1 MIKARYILTL
11 FAMLLSM
18 VARGQDFNPD
28 SPPEPGARYKLTL
41 KAQPAEAATVS
52 GGGLYV
58 VNANVSVK
66 AVAKSSNWRF
76 INWTDAEGKVVS
88 TSNSFTHRKLNSAE
102 TLTANYEYQKTSL
115 LTIAYDPSSIK
126 TSEVKEYA
134 VGVPYYTQASTYS
147 DYTFVNWTTSDG
159 TVISTNRTVS
169 YTVTENDETIT
180 AHYRYTP
187 GSPAEP
193 NETKPKHKVFFRCDP
208 AGLTGFNKTSGFSVS
223 EGSPYSVTVYSVSDY
238 EFKGWT
244 WEGETKVLET
254 SYTWNVNMGTRDA
267 HLVAHFE
274 FKPSSPSEPSTDTKQ
289 RHSLYATTTSMYRGE
304 TTLLPVYMQNT
315 GNVKTLSFKLHLP
328 KNLSVDV
335 ANIQKTLRTDAYT
348 VQAAQ
353 EDSVLSV
360 SLEGGTQI
368 VEHDGVVVRIPVSA
382 QDALKDG
389 IYTVKFS
396 DITGTT
402 LEDAAINF
410 TSRSGRLV
418 VSTPEEGDLQAKFS
432 VETYMNRAQLTN
444 LSSENAKTFEWNFG
458 DGSTSTERNPMHIYA
473 EAGTYTVRLT
483 ARGIVKT
490 VTAEQQI
497 IINPANTWSASGDY
511 RLDPTVNS
519 ARAFKSMHEMFE
531 LLSQCKPEGTINVKT
546 GGKEVFSVNLLTA
559 DSLALLSTL
568 TEKLG
573 TTGVVMAFK
582 NEAQKPVTLQ
592 FNTAANSADMQK
604 VTDFFRHIS
613 LENVQVT
620 LNGAAINIGEIGR
633 YSEQT
638 ICSGTSTQPEAFTAI
653 SSSEKVKV
661 KWTASVAEGCTVRG
675 YQLTGTDDLPAM
687 TLTNEGSKTD
697 LVTYH
702 VSVELNGVVALAYIY
717 KVYVKPLLKSLAL
730 SSPSNNAV
738 LEYGQVT
745 LSCSNLG
752 QDAVGYTFHYRR
764 TDAEATEDG
773 EAEEW
778 KEVKTTSP
786 STTFVP
792 VEGASY
798 EWYATAHGE
807 CYEKVDSEHRTFS
820 ISKRSDLTV
829 ESVTVPAEV
838 KANTTF
844 QITAVVRNIGKGAT
858 RSSAWTDMLYEERA
872 DGKQYYG
879 IKGIAHRGVLQP
891 GESYTVTFTVTSP
904 GASVSGFRYM
914 VETDVYAE
922 ETESDE
928 SNNSKFT
935 DPIAIVNRYIDAAD
949 YEALKAIYAATN
961 GGAWTS
967 KTWRIGSN
975 AVTST
980 RWPGV
985 TFDEEGH
992 VLAIDLQDN
1001 NLSGSLPT
1009 EGMQMKSLRTLN
1021 LRRNNL
1027 RGDVAAFCKLLP
1039 ALETLNLGY
1048 NLFTEIKEALPTHI
1062 TSLNLQNQ
1070 REGYSLST
1078 FTLQEWAMGDK
1089 LADIQLGSLIA
1100 YDHKNQNFEAH
1111 PSLSIYTTDNNSYVG
1126 EMRYEDGAYR
1136 YYLSGTYTYASGTE
1150 FCIRSNGGVAQN
1162 NRLRAKL
1169 TWTKGDVNADA
1180 SVDVL
1185 DAQQTLNYIM
1195 GTQNGNFNYP
1205 AADTYEGSGIN
1216 VQDVVATINIF
1227 IGSNDNADR
1236 KTVMAAQRR
1245 WTESLGDG
1253 ASAANV
1259 LSVEDGALWLNA
1271 SDQVA
1276 ALDIT
1281 LAGVKANDVKL
1292 ALSKQRYQLVT
1303 HNTANGVRVV
1313 IISTTGDIISG
1324 RTKLLQLAKPARVD
1338 QTMAAD
1344 IDAQPVGIAF
1354 EGQATGIDAVTT
1366 DAKSRE
1372 DVYSIDG
1379 RKLNGVE
1386 REGIYI
1392 VNGKKKAINRHQL
1405 K

>member
-1 MIKARYILTL
+1 
-11 FAMLLSM
+11 MLLSM

-41 KAQPAEAATVS
+41 KAKPAEAATVS
-52 GGGLYV
+52 GGGLYA

-76 INWTDAEGKVVS
+76 RNWTDAEGKVVS
-88 TSNSFTHRKLNSAE
+88 TNSSFTHRKLNSAE
-102 TLTANYEYQKTSL
+102 TLTANYEYQKTSR

-134 VGVPYYTQASTYS
+134 VGVTYSFTASTYT

-169 YTVTENDETIT
+169 YTVTVNDETIT

-193 NETKPKHKVFFRCDP
+193 NETKPKHKVYFKCDP
-208 AGLTGFNKTSGFSVS
+208 AGLTGFYQSNGFSVS
-223 EGSPYSVTVYSVSDY
+223 EGNTFRVEVYSVSDY

-244 WEGETKVLET
+244 REGSSEIIGQYRTFNGT
-254 SYTWNVNMGTRDA
+254 MGKEDV

-304 TTLLPVYMQNT
+304 TTLLPIYMQNT

-328 KNLSVDV
+328 KNLKVDV
-335 ANIQKTLRTDAYT
+335 AGIQKTLRTEAYT
-348 VQAAQ
+348 VQAAL

-382 QDALKDG
+382 QEALKDSV
-389 IYTVKFS
+389 YTVKFS
-396 DITGTT
+396 DISGTT
-402 LEDAAINF
+402 TADAAISF

-458 DGSTSTERNPMHIYA
+458 DGTTSTERNPMHIYA

-531 LLSQCKPEGTINVKT
+531 LLSQCKPEGTINVKP
-546 GGKEVFSVNLLTA
+546 GGKEAFEANLQTA

-573 TTGVVMAFK
+573 TTGVVMAFR
-582 NEAQKPVTLQ
+582 NEAEKPVTLQ

-604 VTDFFRHIS
+604 VTDYFRHIT
-613 LENVQVT
+613 LENVVVT
-620 LNGAAINIGEIGR
+620 LNGAAINIGEIDR
-633 YSEQT
+633 FSEQT
-638 ICSGTSTQPEAFTAI
+638 ICSGTSMQPEAFTAI
-653 SSSEKVKV
+653 SSSEAVQV

-675 YQLTGTDDLPAM
+675 YQLTGTGNLPAM

-702 VSVELNGVVALAYIY
+702 VSVELNGVVMYTYIY
-717 KVYVKPLLKSLAL
+717 KVHVKPLLKSLAL
-730 SSPSNNAV
+730 SSPSDNAV

-752 QDAVGYTFHYRR
+752 QAAVGYTFHYRR
-764 TDAEATEDG
+764 TDAEAES
-773 EAEEW
+773 AEEW

-786 STTFVP
+786 STAFVP

-807 CYEKVDSEHRTFS
+807 CNETVESAHRTFS
-820 ISKRSDLTV
+820 IRKRADLTV
-829 ESVTVPAEV
+829 VSVTAPAEV

-844 QITAVVRNIGKGAT
+844 QVTAVVRNIGKGAT
-858 RSSAWTDMLYEERA
+858 RSSAWQDIICEEQANGSYRE
-872 DGKQYYG
+872 
-879 IKGIAHRGVLQP
+879 IKRISHNGVLQP
-891 GESYTVTFTVTSP
+891 GDSYTVTFTVTSP
-904 GASVSGFRYM
+904 DATLSEVRYL
-914 VETDVYAE
+914 VETDSWYQ
-922 ETESDE
+922 ETESNE
-928 SNNSKFT
+928 SNNMNIS
-935 DPIAIVNRYIDAAD
+935 DPVSIIKRYIDAAD
-949 YEALKAIYAATN
+949 YEALKVLYQATN

-980 RWPGV
+980 GWPGV

-992 VLAIDLQDN
+992 VLAIDLQNN
-1001 NLSGSLPT
+1001 NLRGSLPT
-1009 EGMQMKSLRTLN
+1009 EGMEMKSLRTLN
-1021 LRRNNL
+1021 LSGNSLN
-1027 RGDVAAFCKLLP
+1027 GDVAAFCKLLP

-1048 NLFTEIKEALPTHI
+1048 NLFTELSGVLPAHI

-1089 LADIQLGSLIA
+1089 QADVQLGTLIA
-1100 YDHKNQNFEAH
+1100 YDHQNQNFEGH
-1111 PSLSIYTTDNNSYVG
+1111 PALRIYTTDNNSYVG
-1126 EMRYEDGAYR
+1126 EMRYADGAYR
-1136 YYLSGTYTYASGTE
+1136 YYLSGTYNYASGTE

-1180 SVDVL
+1180 AVDVL

-1205 AADTYEGSGIN
+1205 AADTYQGGGIN

-1227 IGSNDNADR
+1227 IGSNDNADQ
-1236 KTVMAAQRR
+1236 KSLMAAQRR
-1245 WTESLGDG
+1245 WTESLGED
-1253 ASAANV
+1253 ASTANV
-1259 LSVEDGALWLNA
+1259 LSVEDGALWIDA

-1292 ALSKQRYQLVT
+1292 AMSKQRYQLVT

-1324 RTKLLQLAKPARVD
+1324 RTKLLRLAKAARVD
-1338 QTMAAD
+1338 QAMAAD
-1344 IDAQPVGIAF
+1344 IDAQPVGVAF
-1354 EGQATGIDAVTT
+1354 EGQTTDIDAVTA
-1366 DAKSRE
+1366 DAVSRK
-1372 DVYSIDG
+1372 DVYTIDG
-1379 RKLNGVE
+1379 RKLNGVA
-1386 REGIYI
+1386 REGVYI

>member
-1 MIKARYILTL
+1 
-11 FAMLLSM
+11 MLLSM

-41 KAQPAEAATVS
+41 IAKPAEAATVS
-52 GGGLYV
+52 GGGLYA

-76 INWTDAEGKVVS
+76 KNWTDADGKVVS
-88 TSNSFTHRKLNSAE
+88 TSSTFTHRKLNSAE
-102 TLTANYEYQKTSL
+102 TLTANYEYQKTSR
-115 LTIAYDPSSIK
+115 LTIAYDPSSIRA
-126 TSEVKEYA
+126 SEVKEYV
-134 VGVPYYTQASTYS
+134 VGVTYSYTASTYS

-159 TVISTNRTVS
+159 TVISTERTVS

-180 AHYRYTP
+180 AHYRFTP

-193 NETKPKHKVFFRCDP
+193 NETKPKHKVYFRCDP
-208 AGLTGFNKTSGFSVS
+208 AGLAGFNKTSGFSVS
-223 EGSPYSVTVYSVSDY
+223 EGSPYSVTVYSVNDY

-244 WEGETKVLET
+244 WEGETKILET
-254 SYTWNVNMGTRDA
+254 SHTWNVNMGTRDA
-267 HLVAHFE
+267 YLVAHFE

-304 TTLLPVYMQNT
+304 TTLLPIYMQNT

-328 KNLSVDV
+328 KNLTVDV
-335 ANIQKTLRTDAYT
+335 AGIQKTLRTDAYT

-382 QDALKDG
+382 QEALKDSV
-389 IYTVKFS
+389 YTVKFS
-396 DITGTT
+396 DIAGTT
-402 LEDAAINF
+402 TADAAINF

-432 VETYMNRAQLTN
+432 VETYMNRAQFTN

-458 DGSTSTERNPMHIYA
+458 DGTTSTERNPMHSYA

-519 ARAFKSMHEMFE
+519 ARAFKSMHEMLS

-546 GGKEVFSVNLLTA
+546 GGKEAFDANLQST

-573 TTGVVMAFK
+573 KAGVVMAFK
-582 NEAQKPVTLQ
+582 NEAQNPVTLR
-592 FNTAANSADMQK
+592 FNVAANSIDLQK
-604 VTDFFRHIS
+604 ATDFFRHIS
-613 LENVQVT
+613 LENVVVT

-633 YSEQT
+633 FSEQT
-638 ICSGTSTQPEAFTAI
+638 ICSGTSTQPEAFTDI

-675 YQLTGTDDLPAM
+675 YQLTGTGNLPAM

-702 VSVELNGVVALAYIY
+702 VSVELNGVAMYTYIY
-717 KVYVKPLLKSLAL
+717 KVYVKPLLKSLTL
-730 SSPSNNAV
+730 NSPSDNAT

-752 QDAVGYTFHYRR
+752 QAAVGYTFHYRR
-764 TDAEATEDG
+764 TDAEAES
-773 EAEEW
+773 AEEW

-786 STTFVP
+786 STAFVP

-807 CYEKVDSEHRTFS
+807 CNETVESAHRTFS
-820 ISKRSDLTV
+820 IRKRSDLTV
-829 ESVTVPAEV
+829 VSVTAPAEV

-858 RSSAWTDMLYEERA
+858 RSSNWQDIICEEQANGSYRE
-872 DGKQYYG
+872 
-879 IKGIAHRGVLQP
+879 IKRISHNGVLQP
-891 GESYTVTFTVTSP
+891 GDSYTVTFTVTSP
-904 GASVSGFRYM
+904 DATLSEVRYL
-914 VETDVYAE
+914 VETDSWYQ
-922 ETESDE
+922 ETESNE
-928 SNNSKFT
+928 SNNMNIS
-935 DPIAIVNRYIDAAD
+935 DPVSIIKRYIDAAD
-949 YEALKAIYAATN
+949 YEALKVLYQATN
-961 GGAWTS
+961 GGAWTN

-980 RWPGV
+980 GWPGV

-992 VLAIDLQDN
+992 VLAIDLQNN
-1001 NLSGSLPT
+1001 NLRGTLPT
-1009 EGMQMKSLRTLN
+1009 EGMEMKSLRTLN
-1021 LRRNNL
+1021 LSGNSLN
-1027 RGDVAAFCKLLP
+1027 GDVAAFCKLLP

-1048 NLFTEIKEALPTHI
+1048 NLFTELSGVLPAHI
-1062 TSLNLQNQ
+1062 TSLNLQSQ

-1089 LADIQLGSLIA
+1089 HADIQLGTLIA

-1111 PSLSIYTTDNNSYVG
+1111 PTLRIYTTANNSYVG
-1126 EMRYEDGAYR
+1126 EMRYTDGAYR
-1136 YYLSGTYTYASGTE
+1136 YYLSGTYNYASGTE
-1150 FCIRSNGGVAQN
+1150 FCIRSYEGVAQN

-1169 TWTKGDVNADA
+1169 TWIKGDVNADA

-1205 AADTYEGSGIN
+1205 AADTYEGGGIN

-1227 IGSNDNADR
+1227 IGSNDNADQ
-1236 KTVMAAQRR
+1236 KSLMAAQRR
-1245 WTESLGDG
+1245 WTESMGEE
-1253 ASAANV
+1253 ASTANV
-1259 LSVEDGALWLNA
+1259 LSVEDGALWLDA
-1271 SDQVA
+1271 TDQVA

-1281 LAGVKANDVKL
+1281 LAGVRANDVKL
-1292 ALSKQRYQLVT
+1292 AMSKQRYQLLT
-1303 HNTANGVRVV
+1303 HDTANGVRVV
-1313 IISTTGDIISG
+1313 IISTTGDIICG
-1324 RTKLLQLAKPARVD
+1324 RTKLLRLAKPARVY
-1338 QTMAAD
+1338 QAMAAD
-1344 IDAQPVGIAF
+1344 IDAQPVGVAF
-1354 EGQATGIDAVTT
+1354 EGQTTDIDAITT
-1366 DAKSRE
+1366 DVDSRE
-1372 DVYSIDG
+1372 AVYSLDG
-1379 RKLNGVE
+1379 RKLNGVA
-1386 REGIYI
+1386 REGVYI
-1392 VNGKKKAINRHQL
+1392 VNGKKKAINRHQ
-1405 K
+1405 

>member
-1 MIKARYILTL
+1 
-11 FAMLLSM
+11 MLLSM

-41 KAQPAEAATVS
+41 KALPAEAATVS

-76 INWTDAEGKVVS
+76 KNWTDAEGKEVS
-88 TSNSFTHRKLNSAE
+88 TSSSFTHRKLNSAE
-102 TLTANYEYQKTSL
+102 TLTANYEYQKTSR

-134 VGVPYYTQASTYS
+134 VGLTYPYTASTYS

-159 TVISTNRTVS
+159 TVISTNREVR
-169 YTVTENDETIT
+169 YIFTENDETIT
-180 AHYRYTP
+180 AHYCYTP

-193 NETKPKHKVFFRCDP
+193 NETKPKHKVFFKCDP
-208 AGLTGFNKTSGFSVS
+208 AGLVGFNQNNGFSVY
-223 EGSPYSVTVYSVSDY
+223 EGKTFSVTVYDAGSY
-238 EFKGWT
+238 EFKGWSR
-244 WEGETKVLET
+244 EGSSEIIGQYRTFSGT
-254 SYTWNVNMGTRDA
+254 MGKEDVY
-267 HLVAHFE
+267 LVAHFE

-335 ANIQKTLRTDAYT
+335 AKIQKTLRTDAYT

-382 QDALKDG
+382 QEALKDSV
-389 IYTVKFS
+389 YTVKFS

-402 LEDAAINF
+402 LEDADINF

-531 LLSQCKPEGTINVKT
+531 LLSQCKPEGTINVKP
-546 GGKEVFSVNLLTA
+546 GGKEVFSVNLQTA

-582 NEAQKPVTLQ
+582 NEAAKPVTLQ
-592 FNTAANSADMQK
+592 FNAAANSADLQK
-604 VTDFFRHIS
+604 VTAFFSHIS
-613 LENVQVT
+613 LENIVVT

-633 YSEQT
+633 FSEQT

-653 SSSEKVKV
+653 SSSEAVKV

-675 YQLTGTDDLPAM
+675 YQLTGTGDLPDM

-730 SSPSNNAV
+730 SSPSNNAT

-752 QDAVGYTFHYRR
+752 QAAVGYTFHYRR
-764 TDAEATEDG
+764 TDVQATEDG

-786 STTFVP
+786 STAFVP

-844 QITAVVRNIGKGAT
+844 QITAVVCNIGKGAT
-858 RSSAWTDMLYEERA
+858 RSSAWTDALYEKRP
-872 DGKQYYG
+872 DGAVRVGTQ
-879 IKGIAHRGVLQP
+879 AHYGVLQP
-891 GESYTVTFTVTSP
+891 DASYTVTFNVTSP
-904 GASVSGFRYM
+904 DASQSEVSYF
-914 VETDVYAE
+914 VETDLYRE

-935 DPIAIVNRYIDAAD
+935 DQIAIINRYIDAAD
-949 YEALKAIYAATN
+949 YEALKVLYQATN

-980 RWPGV
+980 GWPGV

-992 VLAIDLQDN
+992 VLAIDLQIN
-1001 NLSGSLPT
+1001 NLTGTLPT
-1009 EGMQMKSLRTLN
+1009 EGMEMKSLRTLN
-1021 LRRNNL
+1021 LSGNSLN
-1027 RGDVAAFCKLLP
+1027 GDMAAFCKLLP

-1048 NLFTEIKEALPTHI
+1048 NLFTELKEALPTHI

-1070 REGYSLST
+1070 RERYSLST

-1089 LADIQLGSLIA
+1089 LADIKLGSLIA
-1100 YDHKNQNFEAH
+1100 YDHQNQNFEAH
-1111 PSLSIYTTDNNSYVG
+1111 PSLSIYTADNNSYVG
-1126 EMRYEDGAYR
+1126 EMRYSDGAYR
-1136 YYLSGTYTYASGTE
+1136 YYLSGTYNYASGTE
-1150 FCIRSNGGVAQN
+1150 FCIRSYEGVAQN

-1245 WTESLGDG
+1245 WTESLGEE

-1366 DAKSRE
+1366 DAESRE

>member
-1 MIKARYILTL
+1 
-11 FAMLLSM
+11 MLLSM

-76 INWTDAEGKVVS
+76 INWTDAEGKVVNTNS
-88 TSNSFTHRKLNSAE
+88 SFTHRKLNSNE
-102 TLTANYEYQKTSL
+102 TLTANYEYQKTSR
-115 LTIAYDPSSIK
+115 LTIAYDPSSIR

-134 VGVPYYTQASTYS
+134 VGVTYSYTASTYS

-180 AHYRYTP
+180 AHYRFTP

-193 NETKPKHKVFFRCDP
+193 NETKPKHKVYFKCDP
-208 AGLTGFNKTSGFSVS
+208 AGLVGFNQTNGFSVS
-223 EGSPYSVTVYSVSDY
+223 EGNTFGVTVYSVSDY

-244 WEGETKVLET
+244 HEGSSEIIGQYRTYSGT
-254 SYTWNVNMGTRDA
+254 MGKEDV

-304 TTLLPVYMQNT
+304 TTLLPIYMQNT

-328 KNLSVDV
+328 KNLTVDV

-348 VQAAQ
+348 VQAVQ

-368 VEHDGVVVRIPVSA
+368 MEHDGVVVRIPVSA
-382 QDALKDG
+382 QEALKDSV
-389 IYTVKFS
+389 YTVRFS
-396 DITGTT
+396 DIAGTT
-402 LEDAAINF
+402 TADAVINF

-432 VETYMNRAQLTN
+432 VETYMNRAQFTN

-458 DGSTSTERNPMHIYA
+458 DGSTSTERDPMHSYA

-497 IINPANTWSASGDY
+497 IINPANTWTASGDY

-519 ARAFKSMHEMFE
+519 ARAFKSMHEMLE
-531 LLSQCKPEGTINVKT
+531 LLSLCKPEGTINVKT
-546 GGKEVFSVNLLTA
+546 GGKEVFEADLQTA

-573 TTGVVMAFK
+573 TMGVVMAFK

-592 FNTAANSADMQK
+592 FNTAANSLDMQK
-604 VTDFFRHIS
+604 VTDYFRHIT
-613 LENVQVT
+613 LENVVVT
-620 LNGAAINIGEIGR
+620 LNGATINIGEIGR

-638 ICSGTSTQPEAFTAI
+638 ICSGTSTQPEAFAAI
-653 SSSEKVKV
+653 SSSEAVKV
-661 KWTASVAEGCTVRG
+661 SWTASVAEGCTVRG
-675 YQLTGTDDLPAM
+675 YQLIGTGNLPAM

-702 VSVELNGVVALAYIY
+702 VNVELNGVAMYTYIY
-717 KVYVKPLLKSLAL
+717 KVYVKPLLKSLTL
-730 SSPSNNAV
+730 SSPSDKAT

-745 LSCSNLG
+745 LNCSNLG
-752 QDAVGYTFHYRR
+752 QAAVGYTFHYRR
-764 TDAEATEDG
+764 TDAEAES
-773 EAEEW
+773 AEEW

-786 STTFVP
+786 STAFVP

-807 CYEKVDSEHRTFS
+807 CSETVDSEHRTFS
-820 ISKRSDLTV
+820 IRKRSDLTV
-829 ESVTVPAEV
+829 ESVTAPVEV
-838 KANTTF
+838 KANTQF
-844 QITAVVRNIGKGAT
+844 EVKAVVRNIGKGAT
-858 RSSAWTDMLYEERA
+858 RSSAWTDALYEVRPSGA
-872 DGKQYYG
+872 VRVGTQ
-879 IKGIAHRGVLQP
+879 AHYSVLQP
-891 GESYTVTFTVTSP
+891 GDSYTVTFTVTSP
-904 GASVSGFRYM
+904 DASQSEVSYY
-914 VETDVYAE
+914 VETDTYRE

-928 SNNSKFT
+928 SNNIKST
-935 DPIAIVNRYIDAAD
+935 DPIALINRYIDAAD
-949 YEALKAIYAATN
+949 YEALKVLYQATN
-961 GGAWTS
+961 GGAWTN

-980 RWPGV
+980 GWPGV

-992 VLAIDLQDN
+992 VLAIELQNN
-1001 NLSGSLPT
+1001 NLRGNLPT
-1009 EGMQMKSLRTLN
+1009 EGMEMKSLRTLN
-1021 LRRNNL
+1021 LSGNSLN
-1027 RGDVAAFCKLLP
+1027 GDVAAFCKLLP

-1048 NLFTEIKEALPTHI
+1048 NLFTELTGVLPAHI

-1078 FTLQEWAMGDK
+1078 FTQQEWAMGDK

-1100 YDHKNQNFEAH
+1100 YDHQNQNFEAH
-1111 PSLSIYTTDNNSYVG
+1111 PTLRIYTTDNNSYVG
-1126 EMRYEDGAYR
+1126 EMIYSDGAYR
-1136 YYLSGTYTYASGTE
+1136 YSLSGTYNYASGTE
-1150 FCIRSNGGVAQN
+1150 FCIRSFGGVAQN

-1205 AADTYEGSGIN
+1205 AADTYEGGGIN

-1236 KTVMAAQRR
+1236 KSLMAAQRR
-1245 WTESLGDG
+1245 WTESMGEG
-1253 ASAANV
+1253 ASTHNV
-1259 LSVEDGALWLNA
+1259 LSVEDGALWLDA

-1281 LAGVKANDVKL
+1281 LAGVRANDVKL
-1292 ALSKQRYQLVT
+1292 AMSKQRYQLVT

-1324 RTKLLQLAKPARVD
+1324 RTKLLRLAKPARVE
-1338 QTMAAD
+1338 QAMAAD
-1344 IDAQPVGIAF
+1344 IDAQPVGVAF
-1354 EGQATGIDAVTT
+1354 EGQTTDIDAITT
-1366 DAKSRE
+1366 DSDSR
-1372 DVYSIDG
+1372 DAVYSIDG
-1379 RKLNGVE
+1379 RKLNGVAG
-1386 REGIYI
+1386 EGIYI

>member
-1 MIKARYILTL
+1 MIKSRYILTL

-28 SPPEPGARYKLTL
+28 SPPEPGARYKLTV

-66 AVAKSSNWRF
+66 AVAKSANWRF
-76 INWTDAEGKVVS
+76 KNWTNAEGEVVS
-88 TSNSFTHRKLNSAE
+88 TSSSFTHRKLNSAE

-134 VGVPYYTQASTYS
+134 VGVTYSYTASTYT

-159 TVISTNRTVS
+159 TVISTNRAVS

-244 WEGETKVLET
+244 WEGETKILET

-304 TTLLPVYMQNT
+304 TTLLPIYMQNT

-328 KNLSVDV
+328 KNLTVDV

-348 VQAAQ
+348 VQAVQ

-368 VEHDGVVVRIPVSA
+368 MEHDGVVVRIPVIA
-382 QDALKDG
+382 QDALKDSV
-389 IYTVKFS
+389 YTVKFS

-402 LEDAAINF
+402 TADAVINF

-432 VETYMNRAQLTN
+432 VETYMNRAQFTN

-458 DGSTSTERNPMHIYA
+458 DGSTSTERNPMHSYA

-519 ARAFKSMHEMFE
+519 ARAFKSMHEMFD

-546 GGKEVFSVNLLTA
+546 GGKEAFSVNLQTA

-604 VTDFFRHIS
+604 VTDFFRQIT
-613 LENVQVT
+613 LENVVVT

-638 ICSGTSTQPEAFTAI
+638 ICSGTSTQPEAFAAI
-653 SSSEKVKV
+653 SSSEAVKV
-661 KWTASVAEGCTVRG
+661 SWTASVAEGCTVRG
-675 YQLTGTDDLPAM
+675 YQLIGTGNLPAM

-702 VSVELNGVVALAYIY
+702 VNVELNGVAMYTYIY
-717 KVYVKPLLKSLAL
+717 KVYVKPLLKNLTL
-730 SSPSNNAV
+730 SSPSDNVV

-752 QDAVGYTFHYRR
+752 QAAVGYTFHYRR
-764 TDAEATEDG
+764 TDAEAES
-773 EAEEW
+773 AEEW

-786 STTFVP
+786 STAFVP

-798 EWYATAHGE
+798 EWFATAHGE
-807 CYEKVDSEHRTFS
+807 CSETVDSEHRTFS
-820 ISKRSDLTV
+820 IRKRSDLTV
-829 ESVTVPAEV
+829 ESVTAPVEV
-838 KANTTF
+838 KANTQF
-844 QITAVVRNIGKGAT
+844 EVKAVVRNIGKGAT
-858 RSSAWTDMLYEERA
+858 RSSGWTDALYEKRPGGAVRVGERT
-872 DGKQYYG
+872 
-879 IKGIAHRGVLQP
+879 HNGVLQP
-891 GESYTVTFTVTSP
+891 NDSYTVTFNITSP
-904 GASVSGFRYM
+904 DATQSEVSYF
-914 VETDVYAE
+914 VQTDLYGS

-928 SNNSKFT
+928 SNNIMST
-935 DPIAIVNRYIDAAD
+935 DPIALINRYIDAAD

-961 GGAWTS
+961 GGAWTN

-980 RWPGV
+980 GWPGV

-992 VLAIDLQDN
+992 VLAIELQNN
-1001 NLSGSLPT
+1001 NLTGSLPT
-1009 EGMQMKSLRTLN
+1009 EGMEMKSLRTLN
-1021 LRRNNL
+1021 LSGNSL
-1027 RGDVAAFCKLLP
+1027 KGDVAAFCKLLP

-1048 NLFTEIKEALPTHI
+1048 NLFTELTGVLPAHI

-1078 FTLQEWAMGDK
+1078 FTQQEWAMGDK
-1089 LADIQLGSLIA
+1089 LADIKLGSLIA
-1100 YDHKNQNFEAH
+1100 YDHQNQNFEAH
-1111 PSLSIYTTDNNSYVG
+1111 PTLRIYTTDNNSYVG
-1126 EMRYEDGAYR
+1126 EMIYSDGAYR
-1136 YYLSGTYTYASGTE
+1136 YSLSGTYNYASGTE
-1150 FCIRSNGGVAQN
+1150 FCIRSSGGVAQN

-1205 AADTYEGSGIN
+1205 AADTYQGGGIN

-1236 KTVMAAQRR
+1236 KSLMAAQRR
-1245 WTESLGDG
+1245 WTDSMGEG
-1253 ASAANV
+1253 ASTHNV
-1259 LSVEDGALWLNA
+1259 LSVEDGALWLDA

-1281 LAGVKANDVKL
+1281 LAGVRANDVKL
-1292 ALSKQRYQLVT
+1292 AMSKQRYQLVT

-1324 RTKLLQLAKPARVD
+1324 RTKLLRLAKPTRVE
-1338 QTMAAD
+1338 QAMAAD
-1344 IDAQPVGIAF
+1344 IDAQPVGVAF
-1354 EGQATGIDAVTT
+1354 EGQTTDIDAITT
-1366 DAKSRE
+1366 DADSR
-1372 DVYSIDG
+1372 DAVYSIDG
-1379 RKLNGVE
+1379 RKLNGVAG
-1386 REGIYI
+1386 EGIYI

>member
-1 MIKARYILTL
+1 MIKSRYILTL

-28 SPPEPGARYKLTL
+28 SPPEPGARYKLTV

-52 GGGLYV
+52 GGGLYA

-66 AVAKSSNWRF
+66 AVAKSANWRF
-76 INWTDAEGKVVS
+76 KNWTNAEGEVVS
-88 TSNSFTHRKLNSAE
+88 TSSSFTHSKLNSAE
-102 TLTANYEYQKTSL
+102 TLTANYEYQKTSR
-115 LTIAYDPSSIK
+115 LTIAYDPSSIS

-134 VGVPYYTQASTYS
+134 VGVTFSTTASTYS

-396 DITGTT
+396 DISGTT

-546 GGKEVFSVNLLTA
+546 GGKEVFSVNLQTA

-582 NEAQKPVTLQ
+582 NETANPVTLQ
-592 FNTAANSADMQK
+592 FNAAANSADLQK

-613 LENVQVT
+613 LDNVVVT

-730 SSPSNNAV
+730 SSPSNNAT

-752 QDAVGYTFHYRR
+752 QAAVGYTFHYRR
-764 TDAEATEDG
+764 TDAEAEG
-773 EAEEW
+773 AAEW

-807 CYEKVDSEHRTFS
+807 CSEAVDSEHRTFS
-820 ISKRSDLTV
+820 IRKRSDLTV

-838 KANTTF
+838 KANTAF

-858 RSSAWTDMLYEERA
+858 RSSGWTDALYEKRPGGAVRVGERT
-872 DGKQYYG
+872 
-879 IKGIAHRGVLQP
+879 HNGVLQP
-891 GESYTVTFTVTSP
+891 NDSYTVTFNITSP
-904 GASVSGFRYM
+904 DATQNEVGYFVQ
-914 VETDVYAE
+914 TDLYGS

-928 SNNSKFT
+928 SNNIMST

-949 YEALKAIYAATN
+949 YEALKVLYQATN

-980 RWPGV
+980 GWPGV

-1001 NLSGSLPT
+1001 NLSGTLPT
-1009 EGMQMKSLRTLN
+1009 EGMEMKSLRTLN
-1021 LRRNNL
+1021 LSRNNL
-1027 RGDVAAFCKLLP
+1027 KGDVAAFCKLLP

-1048 NLFTEIKEALPTHI
+1048 NLFTELTGVLPTHI

-1100 YDHKNQNFEAH
+1100 YDHQNQNFEAH
-1111 PSLSIYTTDNNSYVG
+1111 PTLRIYTTDNNSYVG
-1126 EMRYEDGAYR
+1126 EMIYSDGAYR
-1136 YYLSGTYTYASGTE
+1136 YSLSGTYNYASGTE
-1150 FCIRSNGGVAQN
+1150 FCIRSSGGVAQN

-1195 GTQNGNFNYP
+1195 GTQNGNFNYL
-1205 AADTYEGSGIN
+1205 AADTYQGGGIN

-1236 KTVMAAQRR
+1236 KSLMAAQRR
-1245 WTESLGDG
+1245 WTESMGEG
-1253 ASAANV
+1253 ASSHNV
-1259 LSVEDGALWLNA
+1259 LSVEDGALWLDA
-1271 SDQVA
+1271 ADQVA

-1281 LAGVKANDVKL
+1281 LAGVRADDVKL
-1292 ALSKQRYQLVT
+1292 AMSKQRYQLVT
-1303 HNTANGVRVV
+1303 HNTANGVRIV

-1324 RTKLLQLAKPARVD
+1324 RTKLLRLAKPARVD
-1338 QTMAAD
+1338 QAMAAG
-1344 IDAQPVGIAF
+1344 IEAQPVGVAF
-1354 EGQATGIDAVTT
+1354 EGQTTDIDAITT
-1366 DAKSRE
+1366 DADSR
-1372 DVYSIDG
+1372 DAVYSIDG
-1379 RKLNGVE
+1379 RKLNGVAG
-1386 REGIYI
+1386 EGIYI

>member
-1 MIKARYILTL
+1 
-11 FAMLLSM
+11 MLLSM

-41 KAQPAEAATVS
+41 KALPAEAATVS
-52 GGGLYV
+52 GGGLYA

-66 AVAKSSNWRF
+66 AVARNANWRF
-76 INWTDAEGKVVS
+76 KNWTDAEGEVVS
-88 TSNSFTHRKLNSAE
+88 TSSTFTHRKLNSAE
-102 TLTANYEYQKTSL
+102 TLTANYEYQKTSR
-115 LTIAYDPSSIK
+115 LTIAYDPSSIRA
-126 TSEVKEYA
+126 SEVKEYA
-134 VGVPYYTQASTYS
+134 VGVTYSYTASTYS

-159 TVISTNRTVS
+159 TVISTNREVR

-193 NETKPKHKVFFRCDP
+193 NETKPKHKVFFKCDP
-208 AGLTGFNKTSGFSVS
+208 AGLVGFNQNNGFSVY
-223 EGSPYSVTVYSVSDY
+223 EGKTFSVTVYDAGSY

-244 WEGETKVLET
+244 REGSSEIIGQYRTFSGT
-254 SYTWNVNMGTRDA
+254 MGKEDV

-389 IYTVKFS
+389 IYTVRFS

-402 LEDAAINF
+402 LEDADINF

-546 GGKEVFSVNLLTA
+546 GGKEAFSVNLQTA

-582 NEAQKPVTLQ
+582 NEAAKPVTLQ
-592 FNTAANSADMQK
+592 FNAAANSADLQK
-604 VTDFFRHIS
+604 VTAFFCHIS
-613 LENVQVT
+613 LENVVVT
-620 LNGAAINIGEIGR
+620 LNGAAINIGEIDCF
-633 YSEQT
+633 SAQT

-675 YQLTGTDDLPAM
+675 YQLTGIGDLPAM
-687 TLTNEGSKTD
+687 TLKNEGSKTD

-730 SSPSNNAV
+730 SSPSNNAT

-752 QDAVGYTFHYRR
+752 QAAVGYTFHYRR
-764 TDAEATEDG
+764 TDVQATEDG
-773 EAEEW
+773 EAAEW

-786 STTFVP
+786 STAFVP

-807 CYEKVDSEHRTFS
+807 CYETVDSEHRTFS

-858 RSSAWTDMLYEERA
+858 RSSAWTDALYEKRP
-872 DGKQYYG
+872 DGAVRVGTQ
-879 IKGIAHRGVLQP
+879 AHYGVLQP
-891 GESYTVTFTVTSP
+891 DASYTVTFNVTSP
-904 GASVSGFRYM
+904 DASQSEVSYF
-914 VETDVYAE
+914 VETDLYRE

-935 DPIAIVNRYIDAAD
+935 DQIAIVNRYIDAAD

-961 GGAWTS
+961 GGAWTN

-980 RWPGV
+980 GWPGV

-1001 NLSGSLPT
+1001 NLSGNLPT

-1027 RGDVAAFCKLLP
+1027 SGDVAAFCKLLP

-1048 NLFTEIKEALPTHI
+1048 NLFTELTDVLPAHI

-1070 REGYSLST
+1070 RDRYGLST

-1089 LADIQLGSLIA
+1089 QANIVLGTLIA
-1100 YDHKNQNFEAH
+1100 YDHLNQNFEAH
-1111 PSLSIYTTDNNSYVG
+1111 PTLNIYTTNNNSYVG

-1136 YYLSGTYTYASGTE
+1136 YYLSGTYNYASGTE

-1205 AADTYEGSGIN
+1205 AADTYEDSGIN

-1245 WTESLGDG
+1245 WTEILGEE

-1344 IDAQPVGIAF
+1344 IDAQPVSIAF

-1366 DAKSRE
+1366 DAESRE

>member
-1 MIKARYILTL
+1 
-11 FAMLLSM
+11 MLLSM

-41 KAQPAEAATVS
+41 IAQPAEAATVS
-52 GGGLYV
+52 GGGLYA

-76 INWTDAEGKVVS
+76 LNWTDAEGKVVS

-102 TLTANYEYQKTSL
+102 TLTANYEYQKTSR
-115 LTIAYDPSSIK
+115 LTIAYDPSSIRA
-126 TSEVKEYA
+126 SEVKEYV
-134 VGVPYYTQASTYS
+134 VGVTYSFTASTYS

-159 TVISTNRTVS
+159 TVISTNRAVS

-180 AHYRYTP
+180 AHYRFTP

-193 NETKPKHKVFFRCDP
+193 NETKPKHKVYFKCDP
-208 AGLTGFNKTSGFSVS
+208 AGLTGFYQSNGFSVS
-223 EGSPYSVTVYSVSDY
+223 EGNTFRVEVYSVSDY

-244 WEGETKVLET
+244 REGSSEIIGQYRTFNGT
-254 SYTWNVNMGTRDA
+254 MGKEDV

-274 FKPSSPSEPSTDTKQ
+274 FKPSSPSEPSTDSKQ

-304 TTLLPVYMQNT
+304 TTLLPIYMQNT

-328 KNLSVDV
+328 KNLKVDV
-335 ANIQKTLRTDAYT
+335 AGIQKTLRTEAYT
-348 VQAAQ
+348 VQAAL

-360 SLEGGTQI
+360 SLEGGSEI
-368 VEHDGVVVRIPVSA
+368 VEHDGVLVRIPVSA
-382 QDALKDG
+382 QDALKDSV
-389 IYTVKFS
+389 YTVKFS
-396 DITGTT
+396 DIAGTT
-402 LEDAAINF
+402 TADAAINF

-458 DGSTSTERNPMHIYA
+458 DGTTSTERNPMHSYA

-497 IINPANTWSASGDY
+497 IINPANTWTASGDY

-519 ARAFKSMHEMFE
+519 ARAFKSMHEMLS

-546 GGKEVFSVNLLTA
+546 GGKETFGVNLQTA

-573 TTGVVMAFK
+573 TTGVVMAFR
-582 NEAQKPVTLQ
+582 NEAPNPVTLQ

-613 LENVQVT
+613 LENVVVT
-620 LNGAAINIGEIGR
+620 LNGAAINIGEIDR
-633 YSEQT
+633 FSEQT

-653 SSSEKVKV
+653 SSSEAVQV

-675 YQLTGTDDLPAM
+675 YQLTGTGNLPAM
-687 TLTNEGSKTD
+687 TLTNEGSNTD

-702 VSVELNGVVALAYIY
+702 VSVELNGVAMYTYIY

-730 SSPSNNAV
+730 SSPSDNAV

-752 QDAVGYTFHYRR
+752 QAAVGYTFHYRR
-764 TDAEATEDG
+764 TDAEAES
-773 EAEEW
+773 AEEW
-778 KEVKTTSP
+778 KEVNTTSP
-786 STTFVP
+786 STAFVP

-807 CYEKVDSEHRTFS
+807 CNETVESAHRTFS
-820 ISKRSDLTV
+820 IRKRSDLTV

-844 QITAVVRNIGKGAT
+844 QVTAVVRNIGKGAT
-858 RSSAWTDMLYEERA
+858 RSSNWQDIICEEQANGSYRE
-872 DGKQYYG
+872 
-879 IKGIAHRGVLQP
+879 IKRISHNGVLQP
-891 GESYTVTFTVTSP
+891 GDSYTVTFTVTSP
-904 GASVSGFRYM
+904 DATLSEVRYL
-914 VETDVYAE
+914 VETDSWYQ
-922 ETESDE
+922 ETESKE
-928 SNNSKFT
+928 NNNMNIS
-935 DPIAIVNRYIDAAD
+935 DPVSIIKRYIDAAD
-949 YEALKAIYAATN
+949 YEALKVLYQATN
-961 GGAWTS
+961 GGAWTN

-980 RWPGV
+980 GWPGV

-992 VLAIDLQDN
+992 VLAIDLQNN
-1001 NLSGSLPT
+1001 NLRGSLPT
-1009 EGMQMKSLRTLN
+1009 EGMEMKSLRTLN
-1021 LRRNNL
+1021 LSGNSL
-1027 RGDVAAFCKLLP
+1027 SGDVAAFCKLLP

-1048 NLFTEIKEALPTHI
+1048 NLFTELSGVLPAHI

-1089 LADIQLGSLIA
+1089 QADIQLGSLIA
-1100 YDHKNQNFEAH
+1100 YDHQNQNFEGH
-1111 PSLSIYTTDNNSYVG
+1111 PALRIYTTDNNSYVG
-1126 EMRYEDGAYR
+1126 EMIYSDGSYR
-1136 YYLSGTYTYASGTE
+1136 YYLSGTYNYASGTE

-1180 SVDVL
+1180 AVDVL

-1205 AADTYEGSGIN
+1205 AADTYQGGGIN

-1227 IGSNDNADR
+1227 IGSNDNADQ
-1236 KTVMAAQRR
+1236 KSLMAAQRR
-1245 WTESLGDG
+1245 WTESMGEDV
-1253 ASAANV
+1253 STANV
-1259 LSVEDGALWLNA
+1259 LSVEDGALWIDA

-1281 LAGVKANDVKL
+1281 LAGVKSNDVKL
-1292 ALSKQRYQLVT
+1292 AMSKQRYQLVT

-1324 RTKLLQLAKPARVD
+1324 RTKLLRLAKPARVD
-1338 QTMAAD
+1338 QAMAAD
-1344 IDAQPVGIAF
+1344 IDAQPVGVAF
-1354 EGQATGIDAVTT
+1354 EGQTTDIDAVTA
-1366 DAKSRE
+1366 DSESRE
-1372 DVYSIDG
+1372 DVYTIDG
-1379 RKLNGVE
+1379 RKLNGVA
-1386 REGIYI
+1386 REGVYI

>member
-1 MIKARYILTL
+1 MIKSRYILTL
-11 FAMLLSM
+11 LAMLLSM

-58 VNANVSVK
+58 VNANVNVK
-66 AVAKSSNWRF
+66 AVARSANWLF
-76 INWTDAEGKVVS
+76 KNWTDADGKVVS
-88 TSNSFTHRKLNSAE
+88 TSSSFTHRKLNSNE

-134 VGVPYYTQASTYS
+134 VGVTYSYTASTYS
-147 DYTFVNWTTSDG
+147 DYTFVNWITSDG
-159 TVISTNRTVS
+159 TVISTERTVR

-180 AHYRYTP
+180 AHYRFTP

-193 NETKPKHKVFFRCDP
+193 NETKPKHKVYFKCDP
-208 AGLTGFNKTSGFSVS
+208 AGLTGFYQSNGFSVS
-223 EGSPYSVTVYSVSDY
+223 EGNTFRVEVYSVSDY

-244 WEGETKVLET
+244 REGSSEIIGQYRTFSGT
-254 SYTWNVNMGTRDA
+254 MGKEDV

-304 TTLLPVYMQNT
+304 TTLLPIYMQNT

-328 KNLSVDV
+328 KNLTVDV

-348 VQAAQ
+348 VKAVQ

-368 VEHDGVVVRIPVSA
+368 MEHDGVVVRIPVSA
-382 QDALKDG
+382 QEALKDS
-389 IYTVKFS
+389 IYTVRFS
-396 DITGTT
+396 DIAGTT
-402 LEDAAINF
+402 TADAVINF

-432 VETYMNRAQLTN
+432 VETYMNRAQFTN

-458 DGSTSTERNPMHIYA
+458 DGSTSTERNPMHSYA

-546 GGKEVFSVNLLTA
+546 GGKEAFEANLQTA

-604 VTDFFRHIS
+604 VTDFFRHIT
-613 LENVQVT
+613 LENVVVT

-638 ICSGTSTQPEAFTAI
+638 ICSGTSTQPEAFAAI
-653 SSSEKVKV
+653 SSSEAVKV
-661 KWTASVAEGCTVRG
+661 SWTASVAEGCTVRG
-675 YQLTGTDDLPAM
+675 YQLIGTGNLPAM

-702 VSVELNGVVALAYIY
+702 VNVELNGIVIYTYIY
-717 KVYVKPLLKSLAL
+717 KVYVKPLLKSLTL
-730 SSPSNNAV
+730 SSPSDKAT

-752 QDAVGYTFHYRR
+752 QAAVGYTFHYRR
-764 TDAEATEDG
+764 TDAEAES
-773 EAEEW
+773 AEEW

-786 STTFVP
+786 STAFVP

-807 CYEKVDSEHRTFS
+807 CSETVESEHRTFC
-820 ISKRSDLTV
+820 IRKRSDLTV
-829 ESVTVPAEV
+829 ESVTAPVEV

-858 RSSAWTDMLYEERA
+858 RSSAWTDALYEKRP
-872 DGKQYYG
+872 DGAVRVGTQ
-879 IKGIAHRGVLQP
+879 AHYGVLQP
-891 GESYTVTFTVTSP
+891 DASYTVTFIITSP
-904 GASVSGFRYM
+904 DATQSEVSYF
-914 VETDVYAE
+914 VETDIYRE

-928 SNNSKFT
+928 SNNIKFT
-935 DPIAIVNRYIDAAD
+935 DPIALINRYIDAAD
-949 YEALKAIYAATN
+949 YEALKVLYQATN
-961 GGAWTS
+961 GGAWTN

-980 RWPGV
+980 GWPGV

-992 VLAIDLQDN
+992 VLAIELQNN
-1001 NLSGSLPT
+1001 NLRGNLPT
-1009 EGMQMKSLRTLN
+1009 EGMEMKSLRTLN
-1021 LRRNNL
+1021 LSGNSLN
-1027 RGDVAAFCKLLP
+1027 GDVAAFCKLLP

-1048 NLFTEIKEALPTHI
+1048 NLFTELTGVLPAHI

-1078 FTLQEWAMGDK
+1078 FTQQEWAMGDK
-1089 LADIQLGSLIA
+1089 LADIKLGSLIA
-1100 YDHKNQNFEAH
+1100 YDHQNQNFEAH
-1111 PSLSIYTTDNNSYVG
+1111 PTLRIYTTDNNSYVG
-1126 EMRYEDGAYR
+1126 EMIYSDGAYR
-1136 YYLSGTYTYASGTE
+1136 YSLSGTYNYASGTE
-1150 FCIRSNGGVAQN
+1150 FCIKSSGGVAQN

-1185 DAQQTLNYIM
+1185 DAQQMLNYIM

-1205 AADTYEGSGIN
+1205 AADTYQGGGIN

-1236 KTVMAAQRR
+1236 KSLMAAQRR
-1245 WTESLGDG
+1245 WTESMGEG
-1253 ASAANV
+1253 ASTHNV
-1259 LSVEDGALWLNA
+1259 LSVEDGALWLDA

-1281 LAGVKANDVKL
+1281 LAGVRANDVKL
-1292 ALSKQRYQLVT
+1292 AMSKQRYQLVT

-1324 RTKLLQLAKPARVD
+1324 RTKLLRLAKPARVE
-1338 QTMAAD
+1338 QAMAAD
-1344 IDAQPVGIAF
+1344 IDAQPVGVAF
-1354 EGQATGIDAVTT
+1354 DGQTTDIDAITT
-1366 DAKSRE
+1366 DADSR
-1372 DVYSIDG
+1372 DALYSIDG
-1379 RKLNGVE
+1379 RKLNGVAG
-1386 REGIYI
+1386 EGIYI

>member
-1 MIKARYILTL
+1 
-11 FAMLLSM
+11 MLLSM

-52 GGGLYV
+52 GGGLYA

-66 AVAKSSNWRF
+66 AVARNANWRF
-76 INWTDAEGKVVS
+76 LNWTDAEGKEVS
-88 TSNSFTHRKLNSAE
+88 TSCTFTHRKLNSAE
-102 TLTANYEYQKTSL
+102 TLTANYEYQKTSR
-115 LTIAYDPSSIK
+115 LTIAYDPSSIRA
-126 TSEVKEYA
+126 SEVKEYA
-134 VGVPYYTQASTYS
+134 VGVTYSYTASTYS

-169 YTVTENDETIT
+169 YTITENDETIT

-193 NETKPKHKVFFRCDP
+193 NETKPKHKVYFKCDP

-244 WEGETKVLET
+244 WEGETKILET
-254 SYTWNVNMGTRDA
+254 SRTWNVNMGTRDA
-267 HLVAHFE
+267 YLVAHFE
-274 FKPSSPSEPSTDTKQ
+274 FKPSSPSEPSTDSKQ

-304 TTLLPVYMQNT
+304 TTLLPIYMQNT

-328 KNLSVDV
+328 KNLTVDV
-335 ANIQKTLRTDAYT
+335 AGIQKTLRTDAYT
-348 VQAAQ
+348 VQAAL

-382 QDALKDG
+382 QEALKDSV
-389 IYTVKFS
+389 YTVKFS
-396 DITGTT
+396 DIAATT
-402 LEDAAINF
+402 TADAAINF

-432 VETYMNRAQLTN
+432 VETYMNRAQFTN

-458 DGSTSTERNPMHIYA
+458 DGATSTERNPMHSYA

-519 ARAFKSMHEMFE
+519 ARAFKSMHEMLS
-531 LLSQCKPEGTINVKT
+531 LLSQCTPDGTINIRT
-546 GGKEVFSVNLLTA
+546 GGKEAFDANLQTA

-573 TTGVVMAFK
+573 KAGVVMAFK
-582 NEAQKPVTLQ
+582 NEAPNPVTLQ

-613 LENVQVT
+613 LDNVVVT
-620 LNGAAINIGEIGR
+620 LNGAAINIGEIDR
-633 YSEQT
+633 FSAQT
-638 ICSGTSTQPEAFTAI
+638 ICSGASTQPEAFAAI

-675 YQLTGTDDLPAM
+675 YQLTGTGNLPAM

-702 VSVELNGVVALAYIY
+702 VSVDLDGVAMYTYIY

-730 SSPSNNAV
+730 SSPSDNAV

-752 QDAVGYTFHYRR
+752 QAAVGYTFHYRR
-764 TDAEATEDG
+764 TDAEAEN
-773 EAEEW
+773 AEEW
-778 KEVKTTSP
+778 KEVNTTSP
-786 STTFVP
+786 STAFVP

-807 CYEKVDSEHRTFS
+807 CNETVESAHRTFS
-820 ISKRSDLTV
+820 IRKRSDLTV

-838 KANTTF
+838 KANTKF

-858 RSSAWTDMLYEERA
+858 RSSNWQDIICEEQANGSYRE
-872 DGKQYYG
+872 
-879 IKGIAHRGVLQP
+879 IKRISHNGVLQP
-891 GESYTVTFTVTSP
+891 GDSYTVTFTVTSP
-904 GASVSGFRYM
+904 EATLSEVRYL
-914 VETDVYAE
+914 VETDSWYQ
-922 ETESDE
+922 ETESNE
-928 SNNSKFT
+928 SNNMNIS
-935 DPIAIVNRYIDAAD
+935 DPVSIIKRYIDDAD
-949 YEALKAIYAATN
+949 YEALKVLYQATN
-961 GGAWTS
+961 GGAWTN

-980 RWPGV
+980 GWPGV

-992 VLAIDLQDN
+992 VLAIDLQNN
-1001 NLSGSLPT
+1001 NLRGTLPT
-1009 EGMQMKSLRTLN
+1009 EGMEMKSLRTLN
-1021 LRRNNL
+1021 LSGNSLN
-1027 RGDVAAFCKLLP
+1027 GDVAAFCKLLP

-1048 NLFTEIKEALPTHI
+1048 NLFTELSGVLPAHI

-1089 LADIQLGSLIA
+1089 QADIQLGTLIA
-1100 YDHKNQNFEAH
+1100 YDHKNQNFKAH
-1111 PSLSIYTTDNNSYVG
+1111 PTLRIYTTANNSYVG
-1126 EMRYEDGAYR
+1126 EMRYTDGAYR
-1136 YYLSGTYTYASGTE
+1136 YYLSGTYNYASGTE
-1150 FCIRSNGGVAQN
+1150 FCIRSYEGVAQN

-1205 AADTYEGSGIN
+1205 AADTYEGGGIN

-1227 IGSNDNADR
+1227 IGSNDNADQ
-1236 KTVMAAQRR
+1236 KSLMAAQRR
-1245 WTESLGDG
+1245 WTESMGEE
-1253 ASAANV
+1253 ASTANV
-1259 LSVEDGALWLNA
+1259 LSVEDDALWLDA
-1271 SDQVA
+1271 TDQVA

-1292 ALSKQRYQLVT
+1292 AMSKQRYQLVT
-1303 HNTANGVRVV
+1303 HDTANGVRVV

-1324 RTKLLQLAKPARVD
+1324 RTKLLRLAKQARVE
-1338 QTMAAD
+1338 QAMAAD
-1344 IDAQPVGIAF
+1344 IDAQPVGVAF
-1354 EGQATGIDAVTT
+1354 EGQTT
-1366 DAKSRE
+1366 DIDTITTDVDSRE
-1372 DVYSIDG
+1372 AVYSLDG
-1379 RKLNGVE
+1379 RKLNGVA
-1386 REGIYI
+1386 REGVYI
-1392 VNGKKKAINRHQL
+1392 VNGKKKAINRHQ
-1405 K
+1405 

>member
-1 MIKARYILTL
+1 
-11 FAMLLSM
+11 MLLSM

-76 INWTDAEGKVVS
+76 INWTDAEGKVVNTNS
-88 TSNSFTHRKLNSAE
+88 SFTHRKLNSNE
-102 TLTANYEYQKTSL
+102 TLTANYEYQQTSR
-115 LTIAYDPSSIK
+115 LTIAYDPSSIR

-134 VGVPYYTQASTYS
+134 VGVTYSYTASTYS

-180 AHYRYTP
+180 AHYRFTP

-193 NETKPKHKVFFRCDP
+193 NETKPKHKVYFKCDP
-208 AGLTGFNKTSGFSVS
+208 AGLTGFYQSNGFSVS
-223 EGSPYSVTVYSVSDY
+223 EGNTFRVEVYSVSDY

-244 WEGETKVLET
+244 REGSSEIIGQYRAYSGT
-254 SYTWNVNMGTRDA
+254 MGKEDV

-304 TTLLPVYMQNT
+304 TTLLPIYMQNT

-328 KNLSVDV
+328 KNLTVDV

-382 QDALKDG
+382 QDALKDS
-389 IYTVKFS
+389 IYTVRFS
-396 DITGTT
+396 DIAGTT
-402 LEDAAINF
+402 TADAVINF

-519 ARAFKSMHEMFE
+519 ARAFKSMHEMLE

-546 GGKEVFSVNLLTA
+546 GGKETFEANLQTA

-573 TTGVVMAFK
+573 TTGVVMAFR
-582 NEAQKPVTLQ
+582 NEAEKPVTLQ
-592 FNTAANSADMQK
+592 FKAAANSADLQK

-613 LENVQVT
+613 LENVVVT

-633 YSEQT
+633 FSEQT
-638 ICSGTSTQPEAFTAI
+638 ICSGKSTQPEPFTAI
-653 SSSEKVKV
+653 SSSETVKV

-675 YQLTGTDDLPAM
+675 YQLTGTGNLPDM

-730 SSPSNNAV
+730 GSPSNNAT
-738 LEYGQVT
+738 LDYGQVT

-752 QDAVGYTFHYRR
+752 LAAVGYTFHYRR
-764 TDAEATEDG
+764 TDAEAEG
-773 EAEEW
+773 AEEW
-778 KEVKTTSP
+778 KEVKTTTP
-786 STTFVP
+786 STAFVP

-807 CYEKVDSEHRTFS
+807 CYEAVDSEHRTFS

-829 ESVTVPAEV
+829 ESVTAPAEV

-844 QITAVVRNIGKGAT
+844 QVTAVVRNIGKGAT
-858 RSSAWTDMLYEERA
+858 RNSNWQDIICEEQANGSYRE
-872 DGKQYYG
+872 
-879 IKGIAHRGVLQP
+879 IKRISHNGVLQP
-891 GESYTVTFTVTSP
+891 GDSYTVTFTVTSP
-904 GASVSGFRYM
+904 DATLSEVRYL
-914 VETDVYAE
+914 VETDSWYQ
-922 ETESDE
+922 ETESNE
-928 SNNSKFT
+928 SNNMNIS
-935 DPIAIVNRYIDAAD
+935 DPVSIIKRYIDAAD
-949 YEALKAIYAATN
+949 YEALKVLYQATN
-961 GGAWTS
+961 GGAWTN

-980 RWPGV
+980 GWPGV

-992 VLAIDLQDN
+992 VLAIDLQNN
-1001 NLSGSLPT
+1001 NLTGTLPT
-1009 EGMQMKSLRTLN
+1009 AGMEMKSLRTLN
-1021 LRRNNL
+1021 LNGNSL
-1027 RGDVAAFCKLLP
+1027 SGDVAAFCKLLP
-1039 ALETLNLGY
+1039 ALETLNLGN
-1048 NLFTEIKEALPTHI
+1048 NLFTELTDVLPAHI

-1089 LADIQLGSLIA
+1089 QADIKLGSLIA
-1100 YDHKNQNFEAH
+1100 YDHQNQNFEAH
-1111 PSLSIYTTDNNSYVG
+1111 PTLRIYTADNNSYVG
-1126 EMRYEDGAYR
+1126 EMRYSDGAYR

-1150 FCIRSNGGVAQN
+1150 FCIRSNDGVAQN

-1180 SVDVL
+1180 EVDVL

-1205 AADTYEGSGIN
+1205 AADTYESSGIN

-1227 IGSNDNADR
+1227 IGSNDNASQ
-1236 KTVMAAQRR
+1236 KSLKAAQRR
-1245 WTESLGDG
+1245 WTESLGED

-1303 HNTANGVRVV
+1303 RNTANGVRVV

-1354 EGQATGIDAVTT
+1354 EGQATDIDAVTT
-1366 DAKSRE
+1366 GAEGRE

-1379 RKLNGVE
+1379 RKLNGVTG
-1386 REGIYI
+1386 EGIYI
-1392 VNGKKKAINRHQL
+1392 VNGKKKAINRHQ
-1405 K
+1405 KK

>member
-1 MIKARYILTL
+1 
-11 FAMLLSM
+11 MLLSM

-52 GGGLYV
+52 GGGLYA

-76 INWTDAEGKVVS
+76 IKWTDAEGEVVS
-88 TSNSFTHRKLNSAE
+88 TSSSFTHRKLNSNE
-102 TLTANYEYQKTSL
+102 TLTANYEYQKTSR
-115 LTIAYDPSSIK
+115 LTIAYDPSSIM
-126 TSEVKEYA
+126 TSEVKEYV
-134 VGVPYYTQASTYS
+134 VGVTYAYTASTYS

-159 TVISTNRTVS
+159 TVISTERKVS
-169 YTVTENDETIT
+169 YTFTENDETIT

-208 AGLTGFNKTSGFSVS
+208 AGLVGFNQNNGFSVS
-223 EGSPYSVTVYSVSDY
+223 EGKTFSVTVYDAGSY

-244 WEGETKVLET
+244 REGSSEIIGQYRTFNGT
-254 SYTWNVNMGTRDA
+254 MGKEDV

-335 ANIQKTLRTDAYT
+335 AGIQKTLRTDGYT

-389 IYTVKFS
+389 IYTVRFS

-458 DGSTSTERNPMHIYA
+458 DGSTSNERNPMHIYA

-546 GGKEVFSVNLLTA
+546 GGKEAFEANLQTA
-559 DSLALLSTL
+559 DSLTLLSTL

-592 FNTAANSADMQK
+592 FNTAANSLDMQK
-604 VTDFFRHIS
+604 VTDYFRHIT
-613 LENVQVT
+613 LENVVVT
-620 LNGAAINIGEIGR
+620 LNGATINIGEIGR

-638 ICSGTSTQPEAFTAI
+638 ICSGTSTQPEAFAAI
-653 SSSEKVKV
+653 SSSEAVKV
-661 KWTASVAEGCTVRG
+661 SWTASVAEGCIVRG
-675 YQLTGTDDLPAM
+675 YQFTGTGNLPAM

-702 VSVELNGVVALAYIY
+702 VNVELNGIVIYTYIY
-717 KVYVKPLLKSLAL
+717 KVYVKPLLKSLTL
-730 SSPSNNAV
+730 SSPSDKAT

-752 QDAVGYTFHYRR
+752 QAAVGYTFHYRR
-764 TDAEATEDG
+764 TDAEAES
-773 EAEEW
+773 AEEW

-786 STTFVP
+786 STAFVP

-807 CYEKVDSEHRTFS
+807 CSETVESEHRTFS
-820 ISKRSDLTV
+820 IRKRSDLTV
-829 ESVTVPAEV
+829 ESVTAPVEV

-872 DGKQYYG
+872 DGRQYG
-879 IKGIAHRGVLQP
+879 IKGMAHRGVLQP

-904 GASVSGFRYM
+904 DASSVSDFRYM
-914 VETDVYAE
+914 VGTDAYAE
-922 ETESDE
+922 ESESDE
-928 SNNSKFT
+928 SNNSMFT

-949 YEALKAIYAATN
+949 YEALKVLYQATN

-980 RWPGV
+980 GWPGV
-985 TFDEEGH
+985 TFDDEGH
-992 VLAIDLQDN
+992 VLAIDLQNN
-1001 NLSGSLPT
+1001 NLRGSLPT
-1009 EGMQMKSLRTLN
+1009 EGMEMKSLRTLN
-1021 LRRNNL
+1021 LSGNSLN
-1027 RGDVAAFCKLLP
+1027 GDVATFCTLLP

-1048 NLFTEIKEALPTHI
+1048 NWFTELSGVLPAHI

-1089 LADIQLGSLIA
+1089 QADIQLGSLIA

-1111 PSLSIYTTDNNSYVG
+1111 PTLRIYTADNNSYVG
-1126 EMRYEDGAYR
+1126 EMRYSDGAYR
-1136 YYLSGTYTYASGTE
+1136 YSLSGTYTYASGTE
-1150 FCIRSNGGVAQN
+1150 FCIRSNDGVAQN

-1227 IGSNDNADR
+1227 IGSNDNASQ
-1236 KTVMAAQRR
+1236 KSLKAAQRR
-1245 WTESLGDG
+1245 WTESLGEE

-1292 ALSKQRYQLVT
+1292 ALSKQRYQIVT
-1303 HNTANGVRVV
+1303 RNTANGVRVV

-1344 IDAQPVGIAF
+1344 INAQPVGIAF
-1354 EGQATGIDAVTT
+1354 EGQATDIDAVTT
-1366 DAKSRE
+1366 GAEGRE

-1379 RKLNGVE
+1379 RKLNGVTG
-1386 REGIYI
+1386 EGIYI

>member
-1 MIKARYILTL
+1 MIKSRYILTL
-11 FAMLLSM
+11 LAMLLSM

-28 SPPEPGARYKLTL
+28 SPPEPGARYKLTV

-52 GGGLYV
+52 GGGLYA
-58 VNANVSVK
+58 VNANVNVK
-66 AVAKSSNWRF
+66 AVARSANWRF
-76 INWTDAEGKVVS
+76 KNWTNAEGKEVS
-88 TSNSFTHRKLNSAE
+88 TSSTFTHRKLNSAE
-102 TLTANYEYQKTSL
+102 TLTANYEYQKTSR
-115 LTIAYDPSSIK
+115 LTIAYDPSSIRA
-126 TSEVKEYA
+126 SEVKEYV
-134 VGVPYYTQASTYS
+134 VGVTYSFTASTYS

-159 TVISTNRTVS
+159 TVISTERTVS
-169 YTVTENDETIT
+169 YTVTENDEAIT
-180 AHYRYTP
+180 AHYRFTP

-193 NETKPKHKVFFRCDP
+193 NETKPKHKVYFRCDP
-208 AGLTGFNKTSGFSVS
+208 AGLTGFYQSNGFSVS
-223 EGSPYSVTVYSVSDY
+223 EGNTFRVEVYSVSDY

-244 WEGETKVLET
+244 REGSSEIIGQYRTFSGT
-254 SYTWNVNMGTRDA
+254 MGKEDV

-274 FKPSSPSEPSTDTKQ
+274 FKPLSPSEPSTDSKQ

-304 TTLLPVYMQNT
+304 TTLLPIYMQNT

-328 KNLSVDV
+328 KNLTVDV
-335 ANIQKTLRTDAYT
+335 ANIQKTLRTDGYT

-382 QDALKDG
+382 QEALKDSV
-389 IYTVKFS
+389 YTVKFS
-396 DITGTT
+396 DISGTT
-402 LEDAAINF
+402 TADAVINF

-432 VETYMNRAQLTN
+432 VETYMNRAQFTN

-458 DGSTSTERNPMHIYA
+458 DGATSTERNPMHSYA

-519 ARAFKSMHEMFE
+519 ARAFKSMHEMLS
-531 LLSQCKPEGTINVKT
+531 LLSQCTPDGTINVKT
-546 GGKEVFSVNLLTA
+546 GGKEAFDANLQSA

-573 TTGVVMAFK
+573 KAGVVMAFK
-582 NEAQKPVTLQ
+582 NEAQNPVTLR
-592 FNTAANSADMQK
+592 FNVAANSTDMQK
-604 VTDFFRHIS
+604 ATDFFRHIS
-613 LENVQVT
+613 LDNVVVT
-620 LNGAAINIGEIGR
+620 LNGAAINIGEIDR
-633 YSEQT
+633 FSAQT
-638 ICSGTSTQPEAFTAI
+638 ICSGASTQPEAFTAI

-661 KWTASVAEGCTVRG
+661 SWTASVAEGCTVRG
-675 YQLTGTDDLPAM
+675 YQLTGTGDLPAM

-752 QDAVGYTFHYRR
+752 QAAVGYTFHYRR
-764 TDAEATEDG
+764 TDVQATEDG
-773 EAEEW
+773 EAAEW

-807 CYEKVDSEHRTFS
+807 CYETVDSEHRTFS
-820 ISKRSDLTV
+820 ISKRSDLKV

-872 DGKQYYG
+872 NGKQYYG

-928 SNNSKFT
+928 SNNSMFT
-935 DPIAIVNRYIDAAD
+935 DPIAIGNRYIDAAD

-961 GGAWTS
+961 GGAWTN

-980 RWPGV
+980 GWPGV

-1001 NLSGSLPT
+1001 NLSGNLPT
-1009 EGMQMKSLRTLN
+1009 EGMEMKSLRTLN

-1027 RGDVAAFCKLLP
+1027 KGDVAAFCKLLP

-1111 PSLSIYTTDNNSYVG
+1111 PSLSIYTADNNSYVG
-1126 EMRYEDGAYR
+1126 EMRYVDGAYR
-1136 YYLSGTYTYASGTE
+1136 YYLSGTYNYASGTE
-1150 FCIRSNGGVAQN
+1150 FCIRSSGGVAQN

-1205 AADTYEGSGIN
+1205 AADTYEGGGIN

-1227 IGSNDNADR
+1227 IGSNDNADQ
-1236 KTVMAAQRR
+1236 KTLMAAQRR
-1245 WTESLGDG
+1245 WTESMGEE
-1253 ASAANV
+1253 ASTANV
-1259 LSVEDGALWLNA
+1259 LSVEDGALWLDA
-1271 SDQVA
+1271 TDQVA

-1292 ALSKQRYQLVT
+1292 AMSKLRYQLVT

-1324 RTKLLQLAKPARVD
+1324 RTKLLRLAKPARVE
-1338 QTMAAD
+1338 QAMAAD
-1344 IDAQPVGIAF
+1344 IDAQPVGVAF
-1354 EGQATGIDAVTT
+1354 EGQTT
-1366 DAKSRE
+1366 DIDTITTDVDSRE
-1372 DVYSIDG
+1372 AVYSLDG
-1379 RKLNGVE
+1379 RKLNGVA
-1386 REGIYI
+1386 REGVYI
-1392 VNGKKKAINRHQL
+1392 VNGKKKAINRHQ
-1405 K
+1405 

>member
-1 MIKARYILTL
+1 
-11 FAMLLSM
+11 MLLSM

-76 INWTDAEGKVVS
+76 INWTDAEGKVVN
-88 TSNSFTHRKLNSAE
+88 TSSSFTHRKLNSNE
-102 TLTANYEYQKTSL
+102 TLTANYEYQKTSR
-115 LTIAYDPSSIK
+115 LTIAYDPSSIR

-134 VGVPYYTQASTYS
+134 VGVTYSYTASTYS

-180 AHYRYTP
+180 AHYRFTP

-193 NETKPKHKVFFRCDP
+193 NETKPKHKVYFKCDP
-208 AGLTGFNKTSGFSVS
+208 AGLAGFNKTSGFSVS

-238 EFKGWT
+238 EFKGWMR
-244 WEGETKVLET
+244 EGSSEIIGQYRTFNGT
-254 SYTWNVNMGTRDA
+254 MGKEDV

-304 TTLLPVYMQNT
+304 TTLLPIYMQNT

-328 KNLSVDV
+328 KNLTVDV

-368 VEHDGVVVRIPVSA
+368 MEHDGVVVRIPVSA
-382 QDALKDG
+382 QEALKDS
-389 IYTVKFS
+389 IYTVRFS
-396 DITGTT
+396 DIAGTT
-402 LEDAAINF
+402 TADAVINF

-546 GGKEVFSVNLLTA
+546 GGKEAFSVNLQTA

-604 VTDFFRHIS
+604 VTDFFRHIT
-613 LENVQVT
+613 LENVVVT

-638 ICSGTSTQPEAFTAI
+638 ICSGTSTQPEAFAAI
-653 SSSEKVKV
+653 SSSEAVKV
-661 KWTASVAEGCTVRG
+661 SWTASVAEGCTVRG
-675 YQLTGTDDLPAM
+675 YQFTGTGNLPAM

-702 VSVELNGVVALAYIY
+702 VNVELNGVVMYTYIY
-717 KVYVKPLLKSLAL
+717 KVYVKPLLKNLSL
-730 SSPSNNAV
+730 SSPSDKAT

-745 LSCSNLG
+745 LNCSNLG
-752 QDAVGYTFHYRR
+752 QAAVGYTFHYRR
-764 TDAEATEDG
+764 TDAEAES
-773 EAEEW
+773 AEEW

-786 STTFVP
+786 STAFVP

-798 EWYATAHGE
+798 EWFATAHGE
-807 CYEKVDSEHRTFS
+807 CSETVDSEHRTFS
-820 ISKRSDLTV
+820 IRKRSDLTV
-829 ESVTVPAEV
+829 ESVTAPVEV

-858 RSSAWTDMLYEERA
+858 RSSAWTDALYEVRPSGA
-872 DGKQYYG
+872 VRVGTQ
-879 IKGIAHRGVLQP
+879 AHYSVLQP
-891 GESYTVTFTVTSP
+891 GDSYTVTFTVTSP
-904 GASVSGFRYM
+904 DATQSEVSYF
-914 VETDVYAE
+914 VETDTYRE

-928 SNNSKFT
+928 SNNIKST
-935 DPIAIVNRYIDAAD
+935 DPIALINRYIDAAD
-949 YEALKAIYAATN
+949 YEALKVLYQATN
-961 GGAWTS
+961 GGAWTN

-980 RWPGV
+980 GWPGV

-992 VLAIDLQDN
+992 VLAIELQNN
-1001 NLSGSLPT
+1001 NLRGNLPT
-1009 EGMQMKSLRTLN
+1009 EGMEMKSLRTLN
-1021 LRRNNL
+1021 LSGNSLN
-1027 RGDVAAFCKLLP
+1027 GDVTAFCKLLP

-1048 NLFTEIKEALPTHI
+1048 NLFTELTGVLPAHI
-1062 TSLNLQNQ
+1062 SSLNLQNQ

-1078 FTLQEWAMGDK
+1078 FTQQEWAMGDK

-1100 YDHKNQNFEAH
+1100 YDHQNQNFEAH
-1111 PSLSIYTTDNNSYVG
+1111 PTLRIYTTDNNSYVG
-1126 EMRYEDGAYR
+1126 EMIYSDGAYR
-1136 YYLSGTYTYASGTE
+1136 YSLSGTYNYASGTE
-1150 FCIRSNGGVAQN
+1150 FCIRSSGGVAQN

-1185 DAQQTLNYIM
+1185 DAQQTLNYII

-1205 AADTYEGSGIN
+1205 AADTYQGGGIN

-1236 KTVMAAQRR
+1236 KSLMAAQRR
-1245 WTESLGDG
+1245 WTESMGEG
-1253 ASAANV
+1253 ASTHNL
-1259 LSVEDGALWLNA
+1259 LSVEDGALWLDA
-1271 SDQVA
+1271 ADQVA

-1281 LAGVKANDVKL
+1281 LAGVTANDVKL
-1292 ALSKQRYQLVT
+1292 AMSKQRYQLVT

-1324 RTKLLQLAKPARVD
+1324 RTKLLRLAKPARVY
-1338 QTMAAD
+1338 QAMAAD
-1344 IDAQPVGIAF
+1344 IDAQPVGVAF
-1354 EGQATGIDAVTT
+1354 EGQTTDIDAVTA
-1366 DAKSRE
+1366 DAESRE
-1372 DVYSIDG
+1372 DVYTIDG
-1379 RKLNGVE
+1379 RKLNRVA
-1386 REGIYI
+1386 REGVYI

>member
-1 MIKARYILTL
+1 MIKSRYILTL
-11 FAMLLSM
+11 LAMLLSM

-76 INWTDAEGKVVS
+76 INWTDAEGKVVNTNS
-88 TSNSFTHRKLNSAE
+88 SFTHRKLNSNE
-102 TLTANYEYQKTSL
+102 TLTANYEYQKTSR
-115 LTIAYDPSSIK
+115 LTVAYDPSSIR

-134 VGVPYYTQASTYS
+134 VGVTYSYTASTYS

-180 AHYRYTP
+180 AHYRFTP

-193 NETKPKHKVFFRCDP
+193 NETKPKHKVYFKCDP
-208 AGLTGFNKTSGFSVS
+208 AGLTGFYQSNGFSVS
-223 EGSPYSVTVYSVSDY
+223 EGNTFRVEVYSVSDY

-244 WEGETKVLET
+244 REGSSEIIGQYRTFNGT
-254 SYTWNVNMGTRDA
+254 MGKEDV

-304 TTLLPVYMQNT
+304 TTLLPIYMQNT

-328 KNLSVDV
+328 KNLTVDV

-368 VEHDGVVVRIPVSA
+368 VEHDGVVARIPVSA
-382 QDALKDG
+382 QDALKDS
-389 IYTVKFS
+389 IYTVRFS
-396 DITGTT
+396 DIAGTT
-402 LEDAAINF
+402 TADAVINF

-546 GGKEVFSVNLLTA
+546 GGKEAFEANLQTA

-573 TTGVVMAFK
+573 TTGVVMAFR
-582 NEAQKPVTLQ
+582 NEAEKPVTLQ
-592 FNTAANSADMQK
+592 FTTAANSADMQK
-604 VTDFFRHIS
+604 VTDYFRHIT
-613 LENVQVT
+613 LENVVAT

-633 YSEQT
+633 FSEQT
-638 ICSGTSTQPEAFTAI
+638 ICSGTSTQPEAFAAI
-653 SSSEKVKV
+653 SSSEAVKV
-661 KWTASVAEGCTVRG
+661 SWTASVAEGCTVRG
-675 YQLTGTDDLPAM
+675 YQLTGTGNLPAM

-702 VSVELNGVVALAYIY
+702 VNMELNGAVMYTYIY
-717 KVYVKPLLKSLAL
+717 KVYVKPLLKSLSL
-730 SSPSNNAV
+730 SSPSNNAT

-752 QDAVGYTFHYRR
+752 QAAVGYTFHYRR
-764 TDAEATEDG
+764 TDAEAES
-773 EAEEW
+773 AEEW

-786 STTFVP
+786 STAFVP

-807 CYEKVDSEHRTFS
+807 CSETVDSEHRTFC
-820 ISKRSDLTV
+820 IRKRSDLTV
-829 ESVTVPAEV
+829 ESVTAPVEV

-858 RSSAWTDMLYEERA
+858 RSSAWTDALYEKRP
-872 DGKQYYG
+872 DGAVRVGTQ
-879 IKGIAHRGVLQP
+879 AHYGVLQP
-891 GESYTVTFTVTSP
+891 DASYTVTFNITSP
-904 GASVSGFRYM
+904 DATQSEVSYF
-914 VETDVYAE
+914 VETDLYRE

-928 SNNSKFT
+928 SNNIKST
-935 DPIAIVNRYIDAAD
+935 DPIALINRYIDAAD
-949 YEALKAIYAATN
+949 YEALKVLYQATN
-961 GGAWTS
+961 GGAWTN

-980 RWPGV
+980 GWPGV

-992 VLAIDLQDN
+992 VLAIELQNN
-1001 NLSGSLPT
+1001 NLRGNLPT
-1009 EGMQMKSLRTLN
+1009 EGMEMKSLRMLN
-1021 LRRNNL
+1021 LNGNSL
-1027 RGDVAAFCKLLP
+1027 SGDVAAFCKLLP

-1048 NLFTEIKEALPTHI
+1048 NLFTELTDVLPAHI

-1078 FTLQEWAMGDK
+1078 FTQQEWAMGDRQ
-1089 LADIQLGSLIA
+1089 ADIQLGTLIA
-1100 YDHKNQNFEAH
+1100 YDHQNQNFEAH
-1111 PSLSIYTTDNNSYVG
+1111 PTLRIYTTDNNSYVG
-1126 EMRYEDGAYR
+1126 EMIYSDGAYR
-1136 YYLSGTYTYASGTE
+1136 YSLSGTYNYASGTE
-1150 FCIRSNGGVAQN
+1150 FCIRSSGAVAQN

-1205 AADTYEGSGIN
+1205 AADTYEGGGIN

-1236 KTVMAAQRR
+1236 KSLMAAQRR
-1245 WTESLGDG
+1245 WTESMGDG
-1253 ASAANV
+1253 TSTHNL
-1259 LSVEDGALWLNA
+1259 LSVEDGALWLDA
-1271 SDQVA
+1271 ADQVA

-1281 LAGVKANDVKL
+1281 LAGVTANDVKL
-1292 ALSKQRYQLVT
+1292 AMSKQRYQLVT
-1303 HNTANGVRVV
+1303 HNTANGVRIV

-1324 RTKLLQLAKPARVD
+1324 RTKLLRLAKAARVD
-1338 QTMAAD
+1338 QAMAAD
-1344 IDAQPVGIAF
+1344 IDAQPVGVAF
-1354 EGQATGIDAVTT
+1354 EGQTTDIDAVT
-1366 DAKSRE
+1366 AGAESLE
-1372 DVYSIDG
+1372 GVYSIDG
-1379 RKLNGVE
+1379 RKLNGVTGK
-1386 REGIYI
+1386 GIYI
-1392 VNGKKKAINRHQL
+1392 VNGKKKAINRHQ
-1405 K
+1405 

>member
-1 MIKARYILTL
+1 
-11 FAMLLSM
+11 MLLSM

-52 GGGLYV
+52 GGGLYA

-66 AVAKSSNWRF
+66 AVARSANWRF
-76 INWTDAEGKVVS
+76 KNWTDAEGKVVS
-88 TSNSFTHRKLNSAE
+88 TSCSFTHRKLNSAE
-102 TLTANYEYQKTSL
+102 TLTANYEYQKTSR

-126 TSEVKEYA
+126 TSEVKEYV
-134 VGVPYYTQASTYS
+134 VGVTYSFTASTYS

-159 TVISTNRTVS
+159 TVISTNRAVS

-180 AHYRYTP
+180 AHYRFTP

-193 NETKPKHKVFFRCDP
+193 NETKPKHKVYFRCDP
-208 AGLTGFNKTSGFSVS
+208 AGLAGFYQTNGFSVS
-223 EGSPYSVTVYSVSDY
+223 EGNTFRVEVYSVSDY

-244 WEGETKVLET
+244 REGSSEIIGQYRTFSGT
-254 SYTWNVNMGTRDA
+254 MGKEDV

-304 TTLLPVYMQNT
+304 TTLLPIYMQNT

-328 KNLSVDV
+328 KNLTVDV
-335 ANIQKTLRTDAYT
+335 ANIQKTLRTEAYT

-382 QDALKDG
+382 QEALKDSV
-389 IYTVKFS
+389 YTVKFS
-396 DITGTT
+396 DISGTT
-402 LEDAAINF
+402 TADAVINF

-432 VETYMNRAQLTN
+432 VETYMNRAQFTN

-458 DGSTSTERNPMHIYA
+458 DGATSTERNPMHSYA

-519 ARAFKSMHEMFE
+519 ARAFKSMHEMLS
-531 LLSQCKPEGTINVKT
+531 LLSQCTPDGTINVKT
-546 GGKEVFSVNLLTA
+546 GGKEAFDADLQTA

-573 TTGVVMAFK
+573 KAGVVMAFK
-582 NEAQKPVTLQ
+582 NEAQNPVTLR
-592 FNTAANSADMQK
+592 FNVAANSADMQK
-604 VTDFFRHIS
+604 ATDFFCHIS
-613 LENVQVT
+613 LDNVQVT
-620 LNGAAINIGEIGR
+620 LNGAAINIGEIDR
-633 YSEQT
+633 FSAQT
-638 ICSGTSTQPEAFTAI
+638 ICSGASTQPEAFTAI
-653 SSSEKVKV
+653 SSSEAVKV

-675 YQLTGTDDLPAM
+675 YQLTGTGNLPAM

-702 VSVELNGVVALAYIY
+702 VNVELDGVAMYTYIY
-717 KVYVKPLLKSLAL
+717 KVYVKPLLKSLTL
-730 SSPSNNAV
+730 SSPSDNAV

-745 LSCSNLG
+745 LSCNNLG
-752 QDAVGYTFHYRR
+752 QAAVGYTFRYRR
-764 TDAEATEDG
+764 TDAEAEST
-773 EAEEW
+773 EEW

-786 STTFVP
+786 STAFVP

-807 CYEKVDSEHRTFS
+807 CNETVESAHRTFS
-820 ISKRSDLTV
+820 IRKRSDLTV

-838 KANTTF
+838 KANTQF
-844 QITAVVRNIGKGAT
+844 QIKAVVRNIGKGAT
-858 RSSAWTDMLYEERA
+858 RSSSWTDIICEERA
-872 DGKQYYG
+872 DGSYHYIYG
-879 IKGIAHRGVLQP
+879 ITHNGVLQP
-891 GESYTVTFTVTSP
+891 GDSYTVTFNVTSP
-904 GASVSGFRYM
+904 DATLSEVSYY
-914 VETDVYAE
+914 VKTDNSNNE
-922 ETESDE
+922 SESDE
-928 SNNSKFT
+928 NNNAKFSA
-935 DPIAIVNRYIDAAD
+935 PVSIINRYIDAAD
-949 YEALKAIYAATN
+949 YEALKVLYQATN
-961 GGAWTS
+961 GGAWTN

-980 RWPGV
+980 GWPGV

-992 VLAIDLQDN
+992 VLAIDLQNN
-1001 NLSGSLPT
+1001 NLRGTLPT
-1009 EGMQMKSLRTLN
+1009 EGMEMKSLRTLN
-1021 LRRNNL
+1021 LSHNSLN
-1027 RGDVAAFCKLLP
+1027 GDVAAFCKLLP

-1048 NLFTEIKEALPTHI
+1048 NLFTELSGVLPAHI

-1089 LADIQLGSLIA
+1089 QADIQLGTLIA

-1111 PSLSIYTTDNNSYVG
+1111 PTLRIYTTDNNSYVG
-1126 EMRYEDGAYR
+1126 EMRYTNGAYR
-1136 YYLSGTYTYASGTE
+1136 YYLSGTYNYASGTE
-1150 FCIRSNGGVAQN
+1150 FCIRSYEGVAQN

-1205 AADTYEGSGIN
+1205 AADTYEGGGIN

-1227 IGSNDNADR
+1227 IGSNDNADQ
-1236 KTVMAAQRR
+1236 KSLMAAQRR
-1245 WTESLGDG
+1245 WTESMGED
-1253 ASAANV
+1253 ASTANV
-1259 LSVEDGALWLNA
+1259 LSVEDDALWLDA
-1271 SDQVA
+1271 TDQVA

-1292 ALSKQRYQLVT
+1292 AMSKQRYQLVT

-1324 RTKLLQLAKPARVD
+1324 RTKLLRLAKQARVD
-1338 QTMAAD
+1338 QAMAAD
-1344 IDAQPVGIAF
+1344 IDAQPVGVAF
-1354 EGQATGIDAVTT
+1354 EGQTT
-1366 DAKSRE
+1366 DIDTITTDVDSRE
-1372 DVYSIDG
+1372 AVYSLDG
-1379 RKLNGVE
+1379 RKLNGVAC
-1386 REGIYI
+1386 EGVYI
-1392 VNGKKKAINRHQL
+1392 VNGKKKAINRHQ
-1405 K
+1405 

>member
-1 MIKARYILTL
+1 
-11 FAMLLSM
+11 MLLSM

-41 KAQPAEAATVS
+41 KAEPAEAATVS

-66 AVAKSSNWRF
+66 AVANSSNWRF
-76 INWTDAEGKVVS
+76 LNWTDAEGKEVS
-88 TSNSFTHRKLNSAE
+88 TSSTFTHRKLNSAE
-102 TLTANYEYQKTSL
+102 TLTANYEYLQTSR
-115 LTIAYDPSSIK
+115 LTVAYDPSSIK

-134 VGVPYYTQASTYS
+134 VGVTNSYTASTYT

-180 AHYRYTP
+180 AHYRFTP

-193 NETKPKHKVFFRCDP
+193 NETKPKHKVYFRCDP
-208 AGLTGFNKTSGFSVS
+208 AGLAGFNRTSGFSVS
-223 EGSPYSVTVYSVSDY
+223 EGSAYSVTVYSVSDY

-244 WEGETKVLET
+244 WEGETKILET

-304 TTLLPVYMQNT
+304 TTLLPIYMQNT

-328 KNLSVDV
+328 KNLKVDV
-335 ANIQKTLRTDAYT
+335 TNIQKTLRTDAYT

-382 QDALKDG
+382 QEALKDSV
-389 IYTVKFS
+389 YTVKFS
-396 DITGTT
+396 DISGTT
-402 LEDAAINF
+402 TADAVINF

-432 VETYMNRAQLTN
+432 VETYMNRAQFTN

-458 DGSTSTERNPMHIYA
+458 DGATSTERNPMHSYA

-519 ARAFKSMHEMFE
+519 ARAFKSMHEMLS
-531 LLSQCKPEGTINVKT
+531 LLSQCTPDGTINVKT
-546 GGKEVFSVNLLTA
+546 GGKEAFDANLQSA

-573 TTGVVMAFK
+573 KAGVVMAFK
-582 NEAQKPVTLQ
+582 NEAQNPVTLR
-592 FNTAANSADMQK
+592 FNVAANSTDMQK
-604 VTDFFRHIS
+604 ATDFFRHIS
-613 LENVQVT
+613 LDNVVVT
-620 LNGAAINIGEIGR
+620 LNGAAINIGEIDR
-633 YSEQT
+633 FSTQT

-653 SSSEKVKV
+653 SSSEAVQV

-675 YQLTGTDDLPAM
+675 YQLTGTGNLPAM
-687 TLTNEGSKTD
+687 TLTNEGSNTD

-702 VSVELNGVVALAYIY
+702 VSVELNGVAMYTYIY

-730 SSPSNNAV
+730 SSPSDNAT

-752 QDAVGYTFHYRR
+752 QAAVGYTFHYRR
-764 TDAEATEDG
+764 TDAEAES
-773 EAEEW
+773 AEEW

-786 STTFVP
+786 STAFVP
-792 VEGASY
+792 IEGASY

-807 CYEKVDSEHRTFS
+807 CNETVESAHRTFS
-820 ISKRSDLTV
+820 IRKRSDLTV
-829 ESVTVPAEV
+829 ESVTVPTEV

-858 RSSAWTDMLYEERA
+858 RNSNWQDIICEEQA
-872 DGKQYYG
+872 DGSYSE
-879 IKGIAHRGVLQP
+879 IKRISHNGVLQP
-891 GESYTVTFTVTSP
+891 GDSYTVTFTVTSP
-904 GASVSGFRYM
+904 DATLSEVSYL
-914 VETDVYAE
+914 VHTDSWNQ
-922 ETESDE
+922 ETESNE
-928 SNNSKFT
+928 NNNVEISTPVSIIK
-935 DPIAIVNRYIDAAD
+935 RYIDAAD
-949 YEALKAIYAATN
+949 YEALKVLYQATN
-961 GGAWTS
+961 GGAWTN

-980 RWPGV
+980 GWPGV

-992 VLAIDLQDN
+992 VLAIDLQNN
-1001 NLSGSLPT
+1001 NLRGTLPT
-1009 EGMQMKSLRTLN
+1009 EGMEMKSLRTLN
-1021 LRRNNL
+1021 LSGNSLN
-1027 RGDVAAFCKLLP
+1027 GDVAAFCKLLP

-1048 NLFTEIKEALPTHI
+1048 NLFTELTGVLPAHI
-1062 TSLNLQNQ
+1062 TSLNLQSQ

-1078 FTLQEWAMGDK
+1078 FTLQEWAMGDRH
-1089 LADIQLGSLIA
+1089 ADIQLGTLIA
-1100 YDHKNQNFEAH
+1100 YDHQNQNFEGH
-1111 PSLSIYTTDNNSYVG
+1111 PALRIYTADNNSYVG
-1126 EMRYEDGAYR
+1126 EMRYADGAYR
-1136 YYLSGTYTYASGTE
+1136 YYLSGTYNYASGTE

-1205 AADTYEGSGIN
+1205 AADTYQGGGIN

-1227 IGSNDNADR
+1227 IGSNDNADQ
-1236 KTVMAAQRR
+1236 KSLMAAQRR
-1245 WTESLGDG
+1245 WTESMGEE
-1253 ASAANV
+1253 ASTANV
-1259 LSVEDGALWLNA
+1259 LSVEDDALWLDA
-1271 SDQVA
+1271 TDQVA

-1292 ALSKQRYQLVT
+1292 AMSKQRYQLVT
-1303 HNTANGVRVV
+1303 HNTANGVRIV

-1324 RTKLLQLAKPARVD
+1324 RTKLLRLAKQARVE
-1338 QTMAAD
+1338 QAMAAD
-1344 IDAQPVGIAF
+1344 IDAQPVGVAF
-1354 EGQATGIDAVTT
+1354 EGQTT
-1366 DAKSRE
+1366 DIDTITTDVDSRE
-1372 DVYSIDG
+1372 AVYSLDG
-1379 RKLNGVE
+1379 RKLNGVA
-1386 REGIYI
+1386 REGVYI
-1392 VNGKKKAINRHQL
+1392 VNGKKKAINRHQ
-1405 K
+1405 

>member
-1 MIKARYILTL
+1 
-11 FAMLLSM
+11 MLLSM

-76 INWTDAEGKVVS
+76 INWTDAEGKVVN
-88 TSNSFTHRKLNSAE
+88 TSSSFTHRKLNSNE
-102 TLTANYEYQKTSL
+102 TLTANYEYQKTSR
-115 LTIAYDPSSIK
+115 LTIAYDPSSIR

-134 VGVPYYTQASTYS
+134 VGVTYSYPASTYS

-180 AHYRYTP
+180 AHYRFTP

-193 NETKPKHKVFFRCDP
+193 NETKPKHKVYFKCDP
-208 AGLTGFNKTSGFSVS
+208 AGLAGFNKTSGFSVS

-238 EFKGWT
+238 EFKGWMR
-244 WEGETKVLET
+244 EGSSEIIGQYRTFNGT
-254 SYTWNVNMGTRDA
+254 MGKEDV

-304 TTLLPVYMQNT
+304 TTLLPIYMQNT

-328 KNLSVDV
+328 KNLTVDV

-368 VEHDGVVVRIPVSA
+368 MEHDGVVVRIPVSA
-382 QDALKDG
+382 QEALKDS
-389 IYTVKFS
+389 IYTVRFS
-396 DITGTT
+396 DIAGTT
-402 LEDAAINF
+402 TADAVINF

-546 GGKEVFSVNLLTA
+546 GGKEAFSVNLQTA

-604 VTDFFRHIS
+604 VTDFFRHIT
-613 LENVQVT
+613 LENVVVT

-638 ICSGTSTQPEAFTAI
+638 ICSGTSTQPEAFAAI
-653 SSSEKVKV
+653 SSSEAVKV
-661 KWTASVAEGCTVRG
+661 SWTASVAEGCTVRG
-675 YQLTGTDDLPAM
+675 YQFTGTGNLPAM

-702 VSVELNGVVALAYIY
+702 VNVELNGVVMYTYIY
-717 KVYVKPLLKSLAL
+717 KVYVKPLLKNLSL
-730 SSPSNNAV
+730 SSPSDKAT

-745 LSCSNLG
+745 LNCSNLG
-752 QDAVGYTFHYRR
+752 QAAVGYTFHYRR
-764 TDAEATEDG
+764 TDAEAES
-773 EAEEW
+773 AEEW

-786 STTFVP
+786 STAFVP

-798 EWYATAHGE
+798 EWFATAHGE
-807 CYEKVDSEHRTFS
+807 CSETVDSEHRTFS
-820 ISKRSDLTV
+820 IRKRSDLTV
-829 ESVTVPAEV
+829 ESVTAPVEV

-858 RSSAWTDMLYEERA
+858 RSSAWTDALYEVRPSGA
-872 DGKQYYG
+872 VRVGTQ
-879 IKGIAHRGVLQP
+879 AHYSVLQP
-891 GESYTVTFTVTSP
+891 GDSYTVTFTVTSP
-904 GASVSGFRYM
+904 DATQSEVSYF
-914 VETDVYAE
+914 VETDTYRE

-928 SNNSKFT
+928 SNNIKST
-935 DPIAIVNRYIDAAD
+935 DPIALINRYIDAAD
-949 YEALKAIYAATN
+949 YEALKVLYQATN
-961 GGAWTS
+961 GGAWTN

-980 RWPGV
+980 GWPGV

-992 VLAIDLQDN
+992 VLAIELQNN
-1001 NLSGSLPT
+1001 NLRGNLPT
-1009 EGMQMKSLRTLN
+1009 EGMEMKSLRTLN
-1021 LRRNNL
+1021 LSGNSLN
-1027 RGDVAAFCKLLP
+1027 GDVTAFCKLLP

-1048 NLFTEIKEALPTHI
+1048 NLFTELTGVLPAHI
-1062 TSLNLQNQ
+1062 SSLNLQNQ

-1078 FTLQEWAMGDK
+1078 FTQQEWAMGDK

-1100 YDHKNQNFEAH
+1100 YDHQNQNFEAH
-1111 PSLSIYTTDNNSYVG
+1111 PTLRIYTTDNNSYVG
-1126 EMRYEDGAYR
+1126 EMIYSDGAYR
-1136 YYLSGTYTYASGTE
+1136 YSLSGTYNYASGTE
-1150 FCIRSNGGVAQN
+1150 FCIRSSGGVAQN

-1185 DAQQTLNYIM
+1185 DAQQTLNYII

-1205 AADTYEGSGIN
+1205 AADTYQGGGIN

-1236 KTVMAAQRR
+1236 KSLMAAQRR
-1245 WTESLGDG
+1245 WTESMGEG
-1253 ASAANV
+1253 ASTHNL
-1259 LSVEDGALWLNA
+1259 LSVEDGALWLDA
-1271 SDQVA
+1271 ADQVA

-1281 LAGVKANDVKL
+1281 LAGVTANDVKL
-1292 ALSKQRYQLVT
+1292 AMSKQRYQLVT

-1324 RTKLLQLAKPARVD
+1324 RTKLLRLAKPARVE
-1338 QTMAAD
+1338 QAMAAD
-1344 IDAQPVGIAF
+1344 IDAQPVGVAF
-1354 EGQATGIDAVTT
+1354 EGQTTDIDAITT
-1366 DAKSRE
+1366 DSDSR
-1372 DVYSIDG
+1372 DAVYSLDG
-1379 RKLNGVE
+1379 RKLNGVAG
-1386 REGIYI
+1386 EGIYI
-1392 VNGKKKAINRHQL
+1392 VNGKKKVINRHQL

>member
-1 MIKARYILTL
+1 MIKSRYILTL
-11 FAMLLSM
+11 LAMLLSM

-76 INWTDAEGKVVS
+76 INWTDAEGKVVNTNS
-88 TSNSFTHRKLNSAE
+88 SFTHRKLNSNE
-102 TLTANYEYQKTSL
+102 TLTANYEYQQTSR
-115 LTIAYDPSSIK
+115 LTIAYDPSSIR

-134 VGVPYYTQASTYS
+134 VGVTYSYTASTYS

-180 AHYRYTP
+180 AHYRFTP

-193 NETKPKHKVFFRCDP
+193 NETKPKHKVYFKCDP
-208 AGLTGFNKTSGFSVS
+208 AGLTGFYQSNGFSVS
-223 EGSPYSVTVYSVSDY
+223 EGNTFRVEVYSVSDY
-238 EFKGWT
+238 EFKGWMR
-244 WEGETKVLET
+244 EGSSEIIGQYRTFNGT
-254 SYTWNVNMGTRDA
+254 MGKEDV

-304 TTLLPVYMQNT
+304 TTLLPIYMQNT

-328 KNLSVDV
+328 KNLTVDV

-368 VEHDGVVVRIPVSA
+368 VEHDGVVARIPVSA
-382 QDALKDG
+382 QDALKDS
-389 IYTVKFS
+389 IYTVRFS
-396 DITGTT
+396 DIAGTT
-402 LEDAAINF
+402 TADAVINF

-432 VETYMNRAQLTN
+432 LETYMNRAQLTN

-546 GGKEVFSVNLLTA
+546 GGKEAFEANLQTA

-573 TTGVVMAFK
+573 TTGVVMAFR
-582 NEAQKPVTLQ
+582 NEAEKPVTLQ

-604 VTDFFRHIS
+604 VTDYFRHIT
-613 LENVQVT
+613 LENVVVT

-633 YSEQT
+633 FSEQT
-638 ICSGTSTQPEAFTAI
+638 ICSGTSTQPEAFAAI
-653 SSSEKVKV
+653 SSSEAVKV
-661 KWTASVAEGCTVRG
+661 SWTASVAEGCTVRG
-675 YQLTGTDDLPAM
+675 YQLTGTGNLPAM

-697 LVTYH
+697 HVTYH
-702 VSVELNGVVALAYIY
+702 VNVELNGAVMYTYIY
-717 KVYVKPLLKSLAL
+717 KVYVKPLLKSLSL
-730 SSPSNNAV
+730 SSPSNNAT

-752 QDAVGYTFHYRR
+752 QAAVGYTFHYRR
-764 TDAEATEDG
+764 TDAESA
-773 EAEEW
+773 EAW

-786 STTFVP
+786 STAFVP

-807 CYEKVDSEHRTFS
+807 CSETVDSEHRTFC
-820 ISKRSDLTV
+820 IRKRSDLTV
-829 ESVTVPAEV
+829 ESVTAPVEV

-844 QITAVVRNIGKGAT
+844 QVTAVVRNIGKGAT
-858 RSSAWTDMLYEERA
+858 RSSAWTDALYEKRP
-872 DGKQYYG
+872 DGAVRVGTQ
-879 IKGIAHRGVLQP
+879 AHYGVLQP
-891 GESYTVTFTVTSP
+891 DASYTVTFNITSP
-904 GASVSGFRYM
+904 DATQSEVSYF
-914 VETDVYAE
+914 VETDLYRE

-928 SNNSKFT
+928 SNNIKST
-935 DPIAIVNRYIDAAD
+935 DPIALINRFIDAAD
-949 YEALKAIYAATN
+949 YEALKVLYQATN
-961 GGAWTS
+961 GGAWTN

-980 RWPGV
+980 GWPGV

-992 VLAIDLQDN
+992 VLAIELQNN
-1001 NLSGSLPT
+1001 NLRGTLPT
-1009 EGMQMKSLRTLN
+1009 EGMEMKSLRTLN
-1021 LRRNNL
+1021 LNGNSL
-1027 RGDVAAFCKLLP
+1027 NGDVAAFCKLLP

-1048 NLFTEIKEALPTHI
+1048 NLFTELTDVLPAHI

-1078 FTLQEWAMGDK
+1078 FTQQEWAMGDRY
-1089 LADIQLGSLIA
+1089 ADIQLGTLIA
-1100 YDHKNQNFEAH
+1100 YDHQNQNFEAH
-1111 PSLSIYTTDNNSYVG
+1111 PTLRIYTTDNNSYVG
-1126 EMRYEDGAYR
+1126 EMIYSDGAYR
-1136 YYLSGTYTYASGTE
+1136 YSLSGTYNYASGTE
-1150 FCIRSNGGVAQN
+1150 FCIRSSGGVAQN

-1180 SVDVL
+1180 SVNVL

-1205 AADTYEGSGIN
+1205 AADTYEGGGIN

-1236 KTVMAAQRR
+1236 KSLMAAQRR
-1245 WTESLGDG
+1245 WTESMGDG
-1253 ASAANV
+1253 ASTHNL
-1259 LSVEDGALWLNA
+1259 LSVEDGALWLDA
-1271 SDQVA
+1271 ADQVA

-1292 ALSKQRYQLVT
+1292 AMSKQRYQLVT
-1303 HNTANGVRVV
+1303 HNTANGVRIV

-1324 RTKLLQLAKPARVD
+1324 RTKLLRLAKAARVD
-1338 QTMAAD
+1338 QAMAAD
-1344 IDAQPVGIAF
+1344 IDAQPVGVAF
-1354 EGQATGIDAVTT
+1354 EGQTTDIDAVTA
-1366 DAKSRE
+1366 DAESLE
-1372 DVYSIDG
+1372 GVYSIDG
-1379 RKLNGVE
+1379 RKLNGVAG
-1386 REGIYI
+1386 EGIYI

>member
-1 MIKARYILTL
+1 
-11 FAMLLSM
+11 MLLSM

-41 KAQPAEAATVS
+41 IAKPAEAATVS
-52 GGGLYV
+52 GGGLYA

-66 AVAKSSNWRF
+66 AVARNANWRF
-76 INWTDAEGKVVS
+76 LNWTDAEGKVVS
-88 TSNSFTHRKLNSAE
+88 TSSTFTHRKLNSAE

-115 LTIAYDPSSIK
+115 LTIAYDPSSIRA
-126 TSEVKEYA
+126 SEVKEYV
-134 VGVPYYTQASTYS
+134 VGVTYSYTASTYS

-193 NETKPKHKVFFRCDP
+193 NETKPKHKVYFRCDP
-208 AGLTGFNKTSGFSVS
+208 AGLAGFNKTSGFSVS
-223 EGSPYSVTVYSVSDY
+223 EGSAYSVTVYSVSDY

-244 WEGETKVLET
+244 WEGETKILET
-254 SYTWNVNMGTRDA
+254 SRTWNVNMGTRDA

-304 TTLLPVYMQNT
+304 TTLLPIYMQNT

-328 KNLSVDV
+328 KNLTVDV
-335 ANIQKTLRTDAYT
+335 TGIQKTLRTDAYT
-348 VQAAQ
+348 IQAAQ

-382 QDALKDG
+382 QEALKDSV
-389 IYTVKFS
+389 YTVKFS
-396 DITGTT
+396 DIAGTT
-402 LEDAAINF
+402 TADAVINF

-432 VETYMNRAQLTN
+432 VETYMNRAQFTN

-458 DGSTSTERNPMHIYA
+458 DGATSTERNPMHSYA

-511 RLDPTVNS
+511 RLDPTANS
-519 ARAFKSMHEMFE
+519 ARAFKSMHEMLS
-531 LLSQCKPEGTINVKT
+531 LLSQCTPDGTINVKT
-546 GGKEVFSVNLLTA
+546 GGKEAFDANLQST

-573 TTGVVMAFK
+573 KAGVVMAFK
-582 NEAQKPVTLQ
+582 NEAPNPVTLQ

-613 LENVQVT
+613 LDNVVVT

-633 YSEQT
+633 FSEQT
-638 ICSGTSTQPEAFTAI
+638 ICSGTSTQPEAFTDI

-675 YQLTGTDDLPAM
+675 YQLTGSGNLPAM

-702 VSVELNGVVALAYIY
+702 VSVELNGVAMYTYIY

-730 SSPSNNAV
+730 SSPSDNAV

-752 QDAVGYTFHYRR
+752 QAAVGYTFSYRR
-764 TDAEATEDG
+764 TDVEAEN
-773 EAEEW
+773 AEEW

-786 STTFVP
+786 STAFVP

-807 CYEKVDSEHRTFS
+807 CNETVESAHRTFS
-820 ISKRSDLTV
+820 IRKRSDLTV

-844 QITAVVRNIGKGAT
+844 QIKAVVRNIGKGAT
-858 RSSAWTDMLYEERA
+858 RSSNWQDIICEEQA
-872 DGKQYYG
+872 DGSYRE
-879 IKGIAHRGVLQP
+879 IKRISHNGVLQS
-891 GESYTVTFTVTSP
+891 GDSYTVTFTVTSP
-904 GASVSGFRYM
+904 DATLSDVSYL
-914 VETDVYAE
+914 VHTDSWNQ
-922 ETESDE
+922 ETESNE
-928 SNNSKFT
+928 NNNVEVSTPVSIIK
-935 DPIAIVNRYIDAAD
+935 RYIDAAD
-949 YEALKAIYAATN
+949 YEALKVLYQATN
-961 GGAWTS
+961 GGAWTN

-980 RWPGV
+980 GWPGV

-992 VLAIDLQDN
+992 VLAIDLQNN
-1001 NLSGSLPT
+1001 NLRGTLPT
-1009 EGMQMKSLRTLN
+1009 EGMEMKSLRTLN
-1021 LRRNNL
+1021 LSGNSL
-1027 RGDVAAFCKLLP
+1027 SGDVAAFCKLLP

-1048 NLFTEIKEALPTHI
+1048 NLFTELKGVLPAHI

-1089 LADIQLGSLIA
+1089 QADIQLGTLIA

-1111 PSLSIYTTDNNSYVG
+1111 PTLRIYTTANNSYVG
-1126 EMRYEDGAYR
+1126 EMRYTDGAYR
-1136 YYLSGTYTYASGTE
+1136 YYLSGTYNYASGTE
-1150 FCIRSNGGVAQN
+1150 FCIRSYEGVAQN

-1205 AADTYEGSGIN
+1205 AADTYEGGGIN

-1227 IGSNDNADR
+1227 IGSNDNADQ
-1236 KTVMAAQRR
+1236 KSLMAAQRR
-1245 WTESLGDG
+1245 WTESMGED
-1253 ASAANV
+1253 ASTANV
-1259 LSVEDGALWLNA
+1259 LSVEDDALWLDA
-1271 SDQVA
+1271 TDQVA

-1324 RTKLLQLAKPARVD
+1324 RTKLLRLAKPARVY
-1338 QTMAAD
+1338 QAMAAD
-1344 IDAQPVGIAF
+1344 IDAQPVGVAF
-1354 EGQATGIDAVTT
+1354 EGQTT
-1366 DAKSRE
+1366 DIDTITTDVDSRE
-1372 DVYSIDG
+1372 AVYSLDG
-1379 RKLNGVE
+1379 RKLNGVA
-1386 REGIYI
+1386 REGVYI
-1392 VNGKKKAINRHQL
+1392 VNGKKKAINRHQ
-1405 K
+1405 

>member
-1 MIKARYILTL
+1 
-11 FAMLLSM
+11 MLLSM

-52 GGGLYV
+52 GGGMYV

-76 INWTDAEGKVVS
+76 INWTDADGKVVS
-88 TSNSFTHRKLNSAE
+88 AKSSFTHRKLNSAE
-102 TLTANYEYQKTSL
+102 TLTANYEYQKTSR
-115 LTIAYDPSSIK
+115 LTIAYDPSSIRA
-126 TSEVKEYA
+126 SEVKEYV
-134 VGVPYYTQASTYS
+134 VGVTYSYTASTYT

-159 TVISTNRTVS
+159 TVISTERTVR

-208 AGLTGFNKTSGFSVS
+208 AGLVGFNQNNGFSVY
-223 EGSPYSVTVYSVSDY
+223 EGKTFSVTVYDAGSY

-244 WEGETKVLET
+244 REGSSEIIGQYRTFSGT
-254 SYTWNVNMGTRDA
+254 MGKEDV

-328 KNLSVDV
+328 KNLKVDV
-335 ANIQKTLRTDAYT
+335 AGIQKTLRTDAYT
-348 VQAAQ
+348 VQAVQ

-396 DITGTT
+396 DIAGTT

-519 ARAFKSMHEMFE
+519 ARAFKSMHEMLE

-546 GGKEVFSVNLLTA
+546 GGKEVFSVNLQTA

-582 NEAQKPVTLQ
+582 NEAQNPVTLQ

-613 LENVQVT
+613 LENVVVT

-633 YSEQT
+633 FSEQT
-638 ICSGTSTQPEAFTAI
+638 ICSGTSTQPEAFTDI
-653 SSSEKVKV
+653 SSSEAVKV

-675 YQLTGTDDLPAM
+675 YQLTGTGDLPDM

-730 SSPSNNAV
+730 SSPSNNAT
-738 LEYGQVT
+738 LDYGQVT

-752 QDAVGYTFHYRR
+752 QAAKGYTFHYRR
-764 TDAEATEDG
+764 TDAEAEG
-773 EAEEW
+773 AEEW

-786 STTFVP
+786 STAFVP

-807 CYEKVDSEHRTFS
+807 CSEAVDSEHRTFS

-844 QITAVVRNIGKGAT
+844 QIKAVVRNIGKGAT

-904 GASVSGFRYM
+904 DASVSGFRYM
-914 VETDVYAE
+914 VGTDVYAE

-935 DPIAIVNRYIDAAD
+935 DQIAIVNRYIDAAD
-949 YEALKAIYAATN
+949 YEALKVLYQATN

-980 RWPGV
+980 GWPGV

-992 VLAIDLQDN
+992 VLAIDLQNN
-1001 NLSGSLPT
+1001 NLTGSLPT

-1021 LRRNNL
+1021 LSGNSL
-1027 RGDVAAFCKLLP
+1027 SGDVAAFCKLLP
-1039 ALETLNLGY
+1039 ALETLNLGN
-1048 NLFTEIKEALPTHI
+1048 NLFTELTDVLPAHI

-1089 LADIQLGSLIA
+1089 QANIVLGSLIA

-1111 PSLSIYTTDNNSYVG
+1111 PSLSIYTADNNSYVG
-1126 EMRYEDGAYR
+1126 EMRYSDGTYR

-1205 AADTYEGSGIN
+1205 AADTYESSGIN

-1227 IGSNDNADR
+1227 IGSNDNASQ
-1236 KTVMAAQRR
+1236 KSLKAAQRR
-1245 WTESLGDG
+1245 WTESLGEE

-1354 EGQATGIDAVTT
+1354 EGQATDIDAVTT
-1366 DAKSRE
+1366 DAESRE

-1379 RKLNGVE
+1379 RKLNGVAG
-1386 REGIYI
+1386 EGIYI

>member
-1 MIKARYILTL
+1 
-11 FAMLLSM
+11 MLLSM

-28 SPPEPGARYKLTL
+28 SPPEPGARYKLTV
-41 KAQPAEAATVS
+41 KAQPTEAATVS

-66 AVAKSSNWRF
+66 AVARSANWRF
-76 INWTDAEGKVVS
+76 KNWTDAEGKVVS
-88 TSNSFTHRKLNSAE
+88 TSSTFTHRKLNSAE
-102 TLTANYEYQKTSL
+102 TLTANYEYQKTSR
-115 LTIAYDPSSIK
+115 LTIAYDPSSIRA
-126 TSEVKEYA
+126 SEVKEYV
-134 VGVPYYTQASTYS
+134 VGVTYSYTASTYS

-180 AHYRYTP
+180 AHYRFTP

-193 NETKPKHKVFFRCDP
+193 NETKPKHKVYFKCDP
-208 AGLTGFNKTSGFSVS
+208 AGLAGFNKTSGFSVS
-223 EGSPYSVTVYSVSDY
+223 EGSPYSVTVYSVNDY

-244 WEGETKVLET
+244 WEGETKILET
-254 SYTWNVNMGTRDA
+254 SRTWNVNMGTRDA

-274 FKPSSPSEPSTDTKQ
+274 FKPSSPSEPSTDSKQ

-304 TTLLPVYMQNT
+304 TTLLPIYMQNT

-328 KNLSVDV
+328 KNLKVDV
-335 ANIQKTLRTDAYT
+335 AGIQKTLRTDAYT

-368 VEHDGVVVRIPVSA
+368 AEHDGVVVRIPVSA
-382 QDALKDG
+382 QEALKDSV
-389 IYTVKFS
+389 YTVKFS
-396 DITGTT
+396 DIAATT
-402 LEDAAINF
+402 TADAAINF

-432 VETYMNRAQLTN
+432 VETYMNRAQFTN

-458 DGSTSTERNPMHIYA
+458 DGATSTERNPMHSYA

-511 RLDPTVNS
+511 RLDPTANS
-519 ARAFKSMHEMFE
+519 ARAFKSMHEMLS
-531 LLSQCKPEGTINVKT
+531 LLSQCTPDGTINVKT
-546 GGKEVFSVNLLTA
+546 GGKEAFDANLQTA

-573 TTGVVMAFK
+573 KAGVVMAFK
-582 NEAQKPVTLQ
+582 NEAGNPVTLR
-592 FNTAANSADMQK
+592 FNVAANSTDMQK
-604 VTDFFRHIS
+604 ATDFFRHIS
-613 LENVQVT
+613 LDNVQVT
-620 LNGAAINIGEIGR
+620 LNGAAINIGEIDR
-633 YSEQT
+633 FSAQT
-638 ICSGTSTQPEAFTAI
+638 ICSGASTQPEAFTAI

-661 KWTASVAEGCTVRG
+661 KWTASVAEDCTVRG
-675 YQLTGTDDLPAM
+675 YQLTGSGNLPAM

-702 VSVELNGVVALAYIY
+702 VSVELNGVAMYTYLY
-717 KVYVKPLLKSLAL
+717 KVYVKPLLKSLTL
-730 SSPSNNAV
+730 SSPSDNAT

-752 QDAVGYTFHYRR
+752 QAAVGYTFHYRR
-764 TDAEATEDG
+764 TDVEATEDG
-773 EAEEW
+773 EAAEW
-778 KEVKTTSP
+778 TVVNTTTP
-786 STTFVP
+786 STAFVP

-807 CYEKVDSEHRTFS
+807 CNETVESAHRTFS
-820 ISKRSDLTV
+820 IRKRADLTV
-829 ESVTVPAEV
+829 VSVTAPAEV

-858 RSSAWTDMLYEERA
+858 RSSAWTDVLYEKRPGGAVRVGERT
-872 DGKQYYG
+872 
-879 IKGIAHRGVLQP
+879 HNGVLQP
-891 GESYTVTFTVTSP
+891 DDSYTVTFYVTSP
-904 GASVSGFRYM
+904 DATQNEVSYF
-914 VETDVYAE
+914 VQTDLYGS
-922 ETESDE
+922 ETESNE
-928 SNNSKFT
+928 SNNIMST
-935 DPIAIVNRYIDAAD
+935 DTIAIINRYIDAAD
-949 YEALKAIYAATN
+949 YEALKVLYQATN

-980 RWPGV
+980 GWPGV

-992 VLAIDLQDN
+992 VLAIDLQNN
-1001 NLSGSLPT
+1001 NLRGTLPT
-1009 EGMQMKSLRTLN
+1009 EGMEMKSLRTLN
-1021 LRRNNL
+1021 LSGNSL
-1027 RGDVAAFCKLLP
+1027 SGDVAAFCKLLP

-1048 NLFTEIKEALPTHI
+1048 NLFTELSGVLPAHI

-1089 LADIQLGSLIA
+1089 QADIQLGTLIA

-1111 PSLSIYTTDNNSYVG
+1111 PTLRIYTTDNNSYVG
-1126 EMRYEDGAYR
+1126 EMRYTDGAYR
-1136 YYLSGTYTYASGTE
+1136 YYLSGTYNYASGTE
-1150 FCIRSNGGVAQN
+1150 FCIRSYEGVAQN

-1180 SVDVL
+1180 AVDVL

-1205 AADTYEGSGIN
+1205 AADTYQGGGIN

-1227 IGSNDNADR
+1227 IGSNDNADQ
-1236 KTVMAAQRR
+1236 KSLMAAQRR
-1245 WTESLGDG
+1245 WTESLGED
-1253 ASAANV
+1253 ASTANV
-1259 LSVEDGALWLNA
+1259 LSVEDGALWLDA

-1292 ALSKQRYQLVT
+1292 ALSKLRYQLVT

-1324 RTKLLQLAKPARVD
+1324 RTKLLRLAKQARVE
-1338 QTMAAD
+1338 QAMAAD
-1344 IDAQPVGIAF
+1344 IDAQPVGVAF
-1354 EGQATGIDAVTT
+1354 EGQTTDIDAVTA
-1366 DAKSRE
+1366 DAESRK
-1372 DVYSIDG
+1372 DVYTIDG
-1379 RKLNGVE
+1379 RKLNRVA
-1386 REGIYI
+1386 REGVYI

>member
-1 MIKARYILTL
+1 
-11 FAMLLSM
+11 MLLSM

-52 GGGLYV
+52 GGGLYA
-58 VNANVSVK
+58 VNANVNVK
-66 AVAKSSNWRF
+66 AVARSANWLF
-76 INWTDAEGKVVS
+76 KNWTNAEGEVVS
-88 TSNSFTHRKLNSAE
+88 TSSTFTHRKLNSAE

-115 LTIAYDPSSIK
+115 LTVAYDPSSIR

-134 VGVPYYTQASTYS
+134 VGVTYSYTASTYS

-159 TVISTNRTVS
+159 TVISTNRAVS

-180 AHYRYTP
+180 AHYRFTP

-193 NETKPKHKVFFRCDP
+193 NETKPKHKVYFRCDP
-208 AGLTGFNKTSGFSVS
+208 AGLAGFNKTSGFSVS
-223 EGSPYSVTVYSVSDY
+223 EGSAYSVTVYSVSDY

-244 WEGETKVLET
+244 WEGETKILET

-274 FKPSSPSEPSTDTKQ
+274 FKPSSPSEPSTDSKQ

-304 TTLLPVYMQNT
+304 TTLLPIYMQNT

-328 KNLSVDV
+328 KNLTVDV
-335 ANIQKTLRTDAYT
+335 AGIQKTLRTDAYT

-382 QDALKDG
+382 QEALKDSV
-389 IYTVKFS
+389 YTVKFS
-396 DITGTT
+396 DIAGTT
-402 LEDAAINF
+402 TADAAISF

-432 VETYMNRAQLTN
+432 VETYMNRAQFTN

-458 DGSTSTERNPMHIYA
+458 DGATSTERNPMHSYA

-511 RLDPTVNS
+511 RLDPTANS
-519 ARAFKSMHEMFE
+519 ARAFKSMHEMLS
-531 LLSQCKPEGTINVKT
+531 LLSQCTPDGTINVKT
-546 GGKEVFSVNLLTA
+546 GGKEAFDANLQSA

-573 TTGVVMAFK
+573 KAGVVMAFK
-582 NEAQKPVTLQ
+582 NEAQNPITLR
-592 FNTAANSADMQK
+592 FNVAANSTDMQK
-604 VTDFFRHIS
+604 ATDFFRHIS
-613 LENVQVT
+613 LDNVVVT
-620 LNGAAINIGEIGR
+620 LNGAAINIGEIDR
-633 YSEQT
+633 FSAQT
-638 ICSGTSTQPEAFTAI
+638 ICSGASTQPEAFTAI

-661 KWTASVAEGCTVRG
+661 SWTASVAEGCTVRG
-675 YQLTGTDDLPAM
+675 YQLTGTGNLPAM

-702 VSVELNGVVALAYIY
+702 VSVELDGVAMYTYIY
-717 KVYVKPLLKSLAL
+717 KVYVKPLLKSLTL
-730 SSPSNNAV
+730 SSPSDNAV

-752 QDAVGYTFHYRR
+752 QAAVGYTFHYRR
-764 TDAEATEDG
+764 TDAEAEN
-773 EAEEW
+773 AEEW

-786 STTFVP
+786 STAFVP

-807 CYEKVDSEHRTFS
+807 CNETVESAHRTFS
-820 ISKRSDLTV
+820 IRKRSDLTV
-829 ESVTVPAEV
+829 VSVTAPAEV

-858 RSSAWTDMLYEERA
+858 RNSNWQDIICEEQA
-872 DGKQYYG
+872 DGSYRE
-879 IKGIAHRGVLQP
+879 IKRISHNGVLQP
-891 GESYTVTFTVTSP
+891 GDSYTVTFTVTSP
-904 GASVSGFRYM
+904 DATLSEVSYL
-914 VETDVYAE
+914 VHTDSWNQ
-922 ETESDE
+922 ETESNE
-928 SNNSKFT
+928 NNNVDVSTPVSIIK
-935 DPIAIVNRYIDAAD
+935 RYIDAAD
-949 YEALKAIYAATN
+949 YEALKVLYQATN
-961 GGAWTS
+961 GGAWTN

-980 RWPGV
+980 GWPGV

-992 VLAIDLQDN
+992 VLAIDLQNN
-1001 NLSGSLPT
+1001 NLRGTLPT
-1009 EGMQMKSLRTLN
+1009 EGMEMKSLRTLN
-1021 LRRNNL
+1021 LSGNSL
-1027 RGDVAAFCKLLP
+1027 SGDVAAFCKLLP

-1048 NLFTEIKEALPTHI
+1048 NLFTELSGVLPAHI

-1089 LADIQLGSLIA
+1089 QADIQLGTLIA

-1111 PSLSIYTTDNNSYVG
+1111 PTLRIYTTANNSYVG
-1126 EMRYEDGAYR
+1126 EMRYTDGAYR
-1136 YYLSGTYTYASGTE
+1136 YYLSGTYNYASGTE
-1150 FCIRSNGGVAQN
+1150 FCIRSYEGVAQN

-1205 AADTYEGSGIN
+1205 AADTYEGGGIN

-1227 IGSNDNADR
+1227 IGSNDNADQ
-1236 KTVMAAQRR
+1236 KSLMAAQRR
-1245 WTESLGDG
+1245 WTESMGED
-1253 ASAANV
+1253 ASTANV
-1259 LSVEDGALWLNA
+1259 LSVEDGALWIDA

-1292 ALSKQRYQLVT
+1292 AMSKQRYQLVT
-1303 HNTANGVRVV
+1303 HNTANGVRIV

-1324 RTKLLQLAKPARVD
+1324 RTKLLRLAKPARVE
-1338 QTMAAD
+1338 QAMAAD
-1344 IDAQPVGIAF
+1344 IDAQPVGVAF
-1354 EGQATGIDAVTT
+1354 EGQTT
-1366 DAKSRE
+1366 DIDTITTDVDSRE
-1372 DVYSIDG
+1372 AVYSLDG
-1379 RKLNGVE
+1379 RKLNGVA
-1386 REGIYI
+1386 REGVYI
-1392 VNGKKKAINRHQL
+1392 VNGKKKAINRHQ
-1405 K
+1405 

>member
-1 MIKARYILTL
+1 
-11 FAMLLSM
+11 MLLSM

-76 INWTDAEGKVVS
+76 INWTDAEGKVVN
-88 TSNSFTHRKLNSAE
+88 SNSSFTHRKLNSNE
-102 TLTANYEYQKTSL
+102 TLTANYEYQKTSR
-115 LTIAYDPSSIK
+115 LTIAYDPSSIR

-134 VGVPYYTQASTYS
+134 VGVTYSYTASTYS

-180 AHYRYTP
+180 AHYRFTP

-193 NETKPKHKVFFRCDP
+193 NETKPKHKVYFKCDP
-208 AGLTGFNKTSGFSVS
+208 AGLVGFNQTNGFSVS
-223 EGSPYSVTVYSVSDY
+223 EGNTFGVTVYSVSDY

-244 WEGETKVLET
+244 HEGSSEIIGQYRTYSGT
-254 SYTWNVNMGTRDA
+254 MGKEDV

-274 FKPSSPSEPSTDTKQ
+274 FNSSSPSEPSTDTKQ

-304 TTLLPVYMQNT
+304 TTLLPIYMQNT

-328 KNLSVDV
+328 KNLTVDV
-335 ANIQKTLRTDAYT
+335 AGIQKTLRTDAYT

-368 VEHDGVVVRIPVSA
+368 VEHDGVVVRIPVIA

-389 IYTVKFS
+389 VYTVRFS
-396 DITGTT
+396 DIAGTT
-402 LEDAAINF
+402 TADAAINF

-458 DGSTSTERNPMHIYA
+458 DGTTSTERDPMHSYA

-519 ARAFKSMHEMFE
+519 ARAFKSMHEMLE

-546 GGKEVFSVNLLTA
+546 GGKEVFEADLQTA

-573 TTGVVMAFK
+573 TTGVVMAFR
-582 NEAQKPVTLQ
+582 NEAEKPVTLQ

-604 VTDFFRHIS
+604 VTDFFRHIT
-613 LENVQVT
+613 LENVVVT

-638 ICSGTSTQPEAFTAI
+638 ICSGTSTQPEAFAAI
-653 SSSEKVKV
+653 SSSEAVKV
-661 KWTASVAEGCTVRG
+661 SWTASVAEGCTVRG
-675 YQLTGTDDLPAM
+675 YQFTGTGNLPAM

-702 VSVELNGVVALAYIY
+702 VNVELNGIVIYTYIY

-730 SSPSNNAV
+730 SSPSNNAT

-745 LSCSNLG
+745 LNCSNLG
-752 QDAVGYTFHYRR
+752 QAAVGYTFHYRR
-764 TDAEATEDG
+764 TDAEAES
-773 EAEEW
+773 AEEW

-786 STTFVP
+786 STAFVP
-792 VEGASY
+792 VEGVSY
-798 EWYATAHGE
+798 EWYATAYGE
-807 CYEKVDSEHRTFS
+807 CSETVESEHRTFC
-820 ISKRSDLTV
+820 IRKRSDLTV
-829 ESVTVPAEV
+829 ESVTAPVEV

-844 QITAVVRNIGKGAT
+844 QITAVVRNISKGAT
-858 RSSAWTDMLYEERA
+858 RSSAWTDALYEKRP
-872 DGKQYYG
+872 DGAVRVGTQ
-879 IKGIAHRGVLQP
+879 AHYGVLQP
-891 GESYTVTFTVTSP
+891 DASYTVTFIITSP
-904 GASVSGFRYM
+904 DATQSEVSYF
-914 VETDVYAE
+914 VETDIYRE

-928 SNNSKFT
+928 SNNIKST
-935 DPIAIVNRYIDAAD
+935 DPIALINRYIDAAD
-949 YEALKAIYAATN
+949 YEALKVLYQATN
-961 GGAWTS
+961 GGAWTN

-980 RWPGV
+980 GWPGV

-992 VLAIDLQDN
+992 VLAIELQNN
-1001 NLSGSLPT
+1001 NLRGNLPT
-1009 EGMQMKSLRTLN
+1009 EGMEMKSLRTLN
-1021 LRRNNL
+1021 LSGNSLN
-1027 RGDVAAFCKLLP
+1027 GDVAAFCKLLP

-1048 NLFTEIKEALPTHI
+1048 NLFTELTGVLPAHI

-1078 FTLQEWAMGDK
+1078 FTQQEWAMGDK
-1089 LADIQLGSLIA
+1089 LADIKLGSLIA
-1100 YDHKNQNFEAH
+1100 YDHQNQNFEAH
-1111 PSLSIYTTDNNSYVG
+1111 PTLRIYTTDNNSYVG
-1126 EMRYEDGAYR
+1126 EMIYSDGAYR
-1136 YYLSGTYTYASGTE
+1136 YSLSGTYNYASGTE
-1150 FCIRSNGGVAQN
+1150 FCIRSSGGVAQN

-1205 AADTYEGSGIN
+1205 AADTYEGGGIN

-1236 KTVMAAQRR
+1236 KSLMAAQRR
-1245 WTESLGDG
+1245 WTESMGEG
-1253 ASAANV
+1253 ASTHNV
-1259 LSVEDGALWLNA
+1259 LSVEDGALWLDA

-1281 LAGVKANDVKL
+1281 LASVRANDVKL
-1292 ALSKQRYQLVT
+1292 AMSKQRYQLVT

-1324 RTKLLQLAKPARVD
+1324 RTKLLRLAKPTRVE
-1338 QTMAAD
+1338 QAMAAD
-1344 IDAQPVGIAF
+1344 IDAQPVGVAF
-1354 EGQATGIDAVTT
+1354 EGQTTDIDAITT
-1366 DAKSRE
+1366 DADSR
-1372 DVYSIDG
+1372 DAVYSIDG
-1379 RKLNGVE
+1379 RKLNGVAG
-1386 REGIYI
+1386 EGIYI

>member
-1 MIKARYILTL
+1 MIKSRYILTL
-11 FAMLLSM
+11 LAMLLSM

-76 INWTDAEGKVVS
+76 INWTDAEGKVVNTNS
-88 TSNSFTHRKLNSAE
+88 SFTHRKLNSNE
-102 TLTANYEYQKTSL
+102 TLTANYEYQKTSR
-115 LTIAYDPSSIK
+115 LTVAYDPSSIR

-134 VGVPYYTQASTYS
+134 VGLTYSYTASTYS

-180 AHYRYTP
+180 AHYRFTP

-193 NETKPKHKVFFRCDP
+193 NETKPKHKVYFKCDP
-208 AGLTGFNKTSGFSVS
+208 AGLTGFYQSNGFSVS
-223 EGSPYSVTVYSVSDY
+223 EGNTFRVEVYSVSDY

-244 WEGETKVLET
+244 REGSSEIIGQYRTFNGT
-254 SYTWNVNMGTRDA
+254 MGKEDV

-304 TTLLPVYMQNT
+304 TTLLPIYMQNT

-328 KNLSVDV
+328 KNLTVDV

-368 VEHDGVVVRIPVSA
+368 VEHDGVVARIPVSA
-382 QDALKDG
+382 QDALKDS
-389 IYTVKFS
+389 IYTVRFS
-396 DITGTT
+396 DIAGTT
-402 LEDAAINF
+402 TADAVINF

-546 GGKEVFSVNLLTA
+546 GGKEAFEANLQTA

-573 TTGVVMAFK
+573 TTGVVMAFR
-582 NEAQKPVTLQ
+582 NEAEKPVTLQ
-592 FNTAANSADMQK
+592 FTTAANSADMQK
-604 VTDFFRHIS
+604 VTDYFRHIT
-613 LENVQVT
+613 LENVVAT

-633 YSEQT
+633 FSEQT
-638 ICSGTSTQPEAFTAI
+638 ICSGTSTQPEAFAAI
-653 SSSEKVKV
+653 SSSEAVKV
-661 KWTASVAEGCTVRG
+661 SWTASVAEGCTVRG
-675 YQLTGTDDLPAM
+675 YQLTGTGNLPAM

-702 VSVELNGVVALAYIY
+702 VNMELNGAVMYTYIY
-717 KVYVKPLLKSLAL
+717 KVYVKPLLKSLSL
-730 SSPSNNAV
+730 SSPSNNAT

-752 QDAVGYTFHYRR
+752 QAAVGYTFHYRR
-764 TDAEATEDG
+764 TDAEAES
-773 EAEEW
+773 AEEW

-786 STTFVP
+786 STAFVP

-807 CYEKVDSEHRTFS
+807 CSETVDSEHRTFC
-820 ISKRSDLTV
+820 IRKRSDLTV
-829 ESVTVPAEV
+829 ESVTAPVEV

-858 RSSAWTDMLYEERA
+858 RSSAWTDALYEKRP
-872 DGKQYYG
+872 DGAVRVGTQ
-879 IKGIAHRGVLQP
+879 AHYGVLQP
-891 GESYTVTFTVTSP
+891 DASYTVTFNITSP
-904 GASVSGFRYM
+904 DATQSEVSYF
-914 VETDVYAE
+914 VETDLYRE

-928 SNNSKFT
+928 SNNIKST
-935 DPIAIVNRYIDAAD
+935 DPIALINRYIDAAD
-949 YEALKAIYAATN
+949 YEALKVLYQATN
-961 GGAWTS
+961 GGAWTN

-980 RWPGV
+980 GWPGV

-992 VLAIDLQDN
+992 VLAIELQNN
-1001 NLSGSLPT
+1001 NLRGNLPT
-1009 EGMQMKSLRTLN
+1009 EGMEMKSLRMLN
-1021 LRRNNL
+1021 LNGNSL
-1027 RGDVAAFCKLLP
+1027 SGDVAAFCKLLP

-1048 NLFTEIKEALPTHI
+1048 NLFTELTDVLPAHI

-1078 FTLQEWAMGDK
+1078 FTQQEWAMGDRQ
-1089 LADIQLGSLIA
+1089 ADIQLGTLIA
-1100 YDHKNQNFEAH
+1100 YDHQNQNFEAH
-1111 PSLSIYTTDNNSYVG
+1111 PTLRIYTTDNNSYVG
-1126 EMRYEDGAYR
+1126 EMIYSDGAYR
-1136 YYLSGTYTYASGTE
+1136 YSLSGTYNYASGTE
-1150 FCIRSNGGVAQN
+1150 FCIRSSGAVAQN

-1205 AADTYEGSGIN
+1205 AADTYEGGGIN

-1236 KTVMAAQRR
+1236 KSLMAAQRR
-1245 WTESLGDG
+1245 WTESMGDG
-1253 ASAANV
+1253 TSTHNL
-1259 LSVEDGALWLNA
+1259 LSVEDGALWLDA
-1271 SDQVA
+1271 ADQVA

-1281 LAGVKANDVKL
+1281 LAGVTANDVKL
-1292 ALSKQRYQLVT
+1292 AMSKQRYQLVT
-1303 HNTANGVRVV
+1303 HNTANGVRIV

-1324 RTKLLQLAKPARVD
+1324 RTKLLRLAKAARVD
-1338 QTMAAD
+1338 QAMAAD
-1344 IDAQPVGIAF
+1344 IDAQPVGVAF
-1354 EGQATGIDAVTT
+1354 EGQTTDIDAVT
-1366 DAKSRE
+1366 AGAESLE
-1372 DVYSIDG
+1372 GVYSIDG
-1379 RKLNGVE
+1379 RKLNGVTGK
-1386 REGIYI
+1386 GIYI
-1392 VNGKKKAINRHQL
+1392 VNGKKKAINRHQ
-1405 K
+1405 

>member
-1 MIKARYILTL
+1 
-11 FAMLLSM
+11 MLLSM

-66 AVAKSSNWRF
+66 AVANSSNWRF
-76 INWTDAEGKVVS
+76 INWTDAEGKVVNTNS
-88 TSNSFTHRKLNSAE
+88 SFTHRKLNSNE
-102 TLTANYEYQKTSL
+102 TLTANYEYQQTSR
-115 LTIAYDPSSIK
+115 LTIAYDPSSIR

-134 VGVPYYTQASTYS
+134 VGVTCSYTASTYS

-180 AHYRYTP
+180 AHYRFTP

-193 NETKPKHKVFFRCDP
+193 NETKPKHKVYFKCDP
-208 AGLTGFNKTSGFSVS
+208 AGLTGFYQSNGFSVS
-223 EGSPYSVTVYSVSDY
+223 EGNTFRVEVYSVSDY

-244 WEGETKVLET
+244 REGSSEIIGQYRTFNGT
-254 SYTWNVNMGTRDA
+254 MGKEDV

-304 TTLLPVYMQNT
+304 TTLLPIYMQNT

-328 KNLSVDV
+328 KNLTVDV

-382 QDALKDG
+382 QDALKDS
-389 IYTVKFS
+389 IYTVRFS
-396 DITGTT
+396 DIAGTT
-402 LEDAAINF
+402 TADAVINF

-546 GGKEVFSVNLLTA
+546 GGKEAFEANLQTA

-573 TTGVVMAFK
+573 TTGVVMAFR
-582 NEAQKPVTLQ
+582 NEAEKPVTLQ

-604 VTDFFRHIS
+604 VTDYFRHIT
-613 LENVQVT
+613 LENVVVT

-633 YSEQT
+633 FSEQT
-638 ICSGTSTQPEAFTAI
+638 ICSGTSTQPEAFAAI
-653 SSSEKVKV
+653 SSSEAVKV
-661 KWTASVAEGCTVRG
+661 SWTASVAEGCTVRG
-675 YQLTGTDDLPAM
+675 YQLTGTGNLPAM

-697 LVTYH
+697 HVTYH
-702 VSVELNGVVALAYIY
+702 VNVELNGAVMYTYIY
-717 KVYVKPLLKSLAL
+717 KVYVKPLLKSLSL
-730 SSPSNNAV
+730 SSPSNNAT

-752 QDAVGYTFHYRR
+752 QAAVGYTFHYRR
-764 TDAEATEDG
+764 TGAEAES
-773 EAEEW
+773 AEEW
-778 KEVKTTSP
+778 KEVKTTTP
-786 STTFVP
+786 STAFVP

-807 CYEKVDSEHRTFS
+807 CSETVDSEHRTFS
-820 ISKRSDLTV
+820 IRKRSDLTV
-829 ESVTVPAEV
+829 ESVTAPVEV

-858 RSSAWTDMLYEERA
+858 RSSAWTDALYEKRP
-872 DGKQYYG
+872 DGAVRVGTQ
-879 IKGIAHRGVLQP
+879 AHYGVLQP
-891 GESYTVTFTVTSP
+891 DASYTVTFNITSP
-904 GASVSGFRYM
+904 DATQSEVSYF
-914 VETDVYAE
+914 VETDLYRE

-928 SNNSKFT
+928 SNNIKST
-935 DPIAIVNRYIDAAD
+935 DPIALINRYIDAAD
-949 YEALKAIYAATN
+949 YEALKVFYQATN
-961 GGAWTS
+961 GGAWTN

-980 RWPGV
+980 GWPGV

-992 VLAIDLQDN
+992 VLAIELQNN
-1001 NLSGSLPT
+1001 NLRGNLPT
-1009 EGMQMKSLRTLN
+1009 EGMEMKSLRTLN
-1021 LRRNNL
+1021 LNGNSL
-1027 RGDVAAFCKLLP
+1027 NGDVAAFCNLLP

-1048 NLFTEIKEALPTHI
+1048 NLFTELTDVLPAHI

-1078 FTLQEWAMGDK
+1078 FTQQEWAMGDK
-1089 LADIQLGSLIA
+1089 QADIQLGTLIA
-1100 YDHKNQNFEAH
+1100 YDHQNQNFKAH
-1111 PSLSIYTTDNNSYVG
+1111 PTLRIYTTDNNSYVG
-1126 EMRYEDGAYR
+1126 EMIYSDGAYR
-1136 YYLSGTYTYASGTE
+1136 YSLSGTYNYASGTE
-1150 FCIRSNGGVAQN
+1150 FCIRSSGGVAQN

-1205 AADTYEGSGIN
+1205 AADTYEGGGIN

-1236 KTVMAAQRR
+1236 KSLMAAQRR
-1245 WTESLGDG
+1245 WTESMGDG
-1253 ASAANV
+1253 ASTHNL
-1259 LSVEDGALWLNA
+1259 LSVEDGALWLDA
-1271 SDQVA
+1271 ADQVA

-1281 LAGVKANDVKL
+1281 LAGVTANDVKL
-1292 ALSKQRYQLVT
+1292 AMSKQRYQLVT
-1303 HNTANGVRVV
+1303 HNTANGVRIV

-1324 RTKLLQLAKPARVD
+1324 RTKLLRLAKAARVD
-1338 QTMAAD
+1338 QAMAAD
-1344 IDAQPVGIAF
+1344 IDAQPVDVAF
-1354 EGQATGIDAVTT
+1354 EGQTTDIDAVTA
-1366 DAKSRE
+1366 DAESLE
-1372 DVYSIDG
+1372 GVYSIDG
-1379 RKLNGVE
+1379 RKLNGVAGK
-1386 REGIYI
+1386 GIYI

>member
-1 MIKARYILTL
+1 
-11 FAMLLSM
+11 MLLSM

-66 AVAKSSNWRF
+66 AVAESSNWRF
-76 INWTDAEGKVVS
+76 INWTDTEGKVVN
-88 TSNSFTHRKLNSAE
+88 SNSSFTHRKLNSNE
-102 TLTANYEYQKTSL
+102 TLTANYEYQQTSR
-115 LTIAYDPSSIK
+115 LTIAYDPSSIR

-134 VGVPYYTQASTYS
+134 VGVTYSYTASTYS

-180 AHYRYTP
+180 AHYRFTP

-193 NETKPKHKVFFRCDP
+193 NETKPKHKVYFKCDP
-208 AGLTGFNKTSGFSVS
+208 AGLVGFNQTNGFSVS
-223 EGSPYSVTVYSVSDY
+223 EGNKFGVTVYSVSDY

-244 WEGETKVLET
+244 HEGSSEIIGQYRTYSGT
-254 SYTWNVNMGTRDA
+254 MGKEDV

-274 FKPSSPSEPSTDTKQ
+274 FNPSSPSEPSTDTKQ

-304 TTLLPVYMQNT
+304 TTLLPIYMQNT

-328 KNLSVDV
+328 KNLTVDV
-335 ANIQKTLRTDAYT
+335 AGIQKTLRTDVYT

-353 EDSVLSV
+353 KDSVLSV

-368 VEHDGVVVRIPVSA
+368 VEHDGVVVRIPVIA

-389 IYTVKFS
+389 VYTVRFS
-396 DITGTT
+396 DIAGTT
-402 LEDAAINF
+402 TADAAINF

-432 VETYMNRAQLTN
+432 VETYMNRAQFTN

-458 DGSTSTERNPMHIYA
+458 DGSTSTERNPMHSYA

-519 ARAFKSMHEMFE
+519 ARAFKSMHDMFE

-546 GGKEVFSVNLLTA
+546 GGKEAFEANLQTA
-559 DSLALLSTL
+559 DSLTLLSTL

-604 VTDFFRHIS
+604 VTDFFRHIT
-613 LENVQVT
+613 LENVVVT

-638 ICSGTSTQPEAFTAI
+638 ICSGTSTQPEAFAAI
-653 SSSEKVKV
+653 SSSEAVKV
-661 KWTASVAEGCTVRG
+661 SWTASVAEGCTVRG
-675 YQLTGTDDLPAM
+675 YQLIGTGNLPAM

-702 VSVELNGVVALAYIY
+702 VNVELNGVAMYTYIY
-717 KVYVKPLLKSLAL
+717 KVYVKPLLKSLTL
-730 SSPSNNAV
+730 SSPSDKAT

-752 QDAVGYTFHYRR
+752 QAAVGYTFHYRR
-764 TDAEATEDG
+764 TDAEAES
-773 EAEEW
+773 AEEW

-786 STTFVP
+786 STAFVP

-807 CYEKVDSEHRTFS
+807 CSETVDSEHRTFS
-820 ISKRSDLTV
+820 IRKRSDLTV
-829 ESVTVPAEV
+829 ESVTAPVEV
-838 KANTTF
+838 KANTQF
-844 QITAVVRNIGKGAT
+844 EVKAVVRNIGKGAT
-858 RSSAWTDMLYEERA
+858 RSSAWTDALYEVRPSGA
-872 DGKQYYG
+872 VRVGTQ
-879 IKGIAHRGVLQP
+879 AHYGVLQP
-891 GESYTVTFTVTSP
+891 DDSYTVTFNIMSP
-904 GASVSGFRYM
+904 DASQSEVSYF
-914 VETDVYAE
+914 VETDLYRE

-928 SNNSKFT
+928 SNNIKST
-935 DPIAIVNRYIDAAD
+935 DPIALINRYIDAAD
-949 YEALKAIYAATN
+949 YEALKVLYQATN
-961 GGAWTS
+961 GGAWTN

-980 RWPGV
+980 GWPGV

-992 VLAIDLQDN
+992 VLAIELQNN
-1001 NLSGSLPT
+1001 NLRGNLPT
-1009 EGMQMKSLRTLN
+1009 EGMEMKSLRTLN
-1021 LRRNNL
+1021 LSGNSLN
-1027 RGDVAAFCKLLP
+1027 GDVAAFCKLLP

-1048 NLFTEIKEALPTHI
+1048 NLFTELTGVLPAHI

-1078 FTLQEWAMGDK
+1078 FTQQEWAMGDK
-1089 LADIQLGSLIA
+1089 LADIKLGSLIA
-1100 YDHKNQNFEAH
+1100 YDHQNQNFEAH
-1111 PSLSIYTTDNNSYVG
+1111 PTLRIYTTDNNSYVG
-1126 EMRYEDGAYR
+1126 EMIYSDGAYR
-1136 YYLSGTYTYASGTE
+1136 YSLSGTYNYASGTE
-1150 FCIRSNGGVAQN
+1150 FCIRSSGGVAQN

-1205 AADTYEGSGIN
+1205 AADTYQGGGIN

-1236 KTVMAAQRR
+1236 KSLMAAQRR
-1245 WTESLGDG
+1245 WTESMGEG
-1253 ASAANV
+1253 ASTHNV
-1259 LSVEDGALWLNA
+1259 LSVEDGALWLDA

-1281 LAGVKANDVKL
+1281 LAGVRANDVKL
-1292 ALSKQRYQLVT
+1292 AMSKQRYQLVT

-1324 RTKLLQLAKPARVD
+1324 RTKLLRLAKPARVE
-1338 QTMAAD
+1338 QAMAAD
-1344 IDAQPVGIAF
+1344 IDAQPVGVAF
-1354 EGQATGIDAVTT
+1354 DGQTTDIDAITT
-1366 DAKSRE
+1366 DADSR
-1372 DVYSIDG
+1372 DAVYGIDG
-1379 RKLNGVE
+1379 RKLNGVAG
-1386 REGIYI
+1386 EGIYI

>member
-1 MIKARYILTL
+1 
-11 FAMLLSM
+11 MLLSM

-28 SPPEPGARYKLTL
+28 SPPEPGARYKLTV

-52 GGGLYV
+52 GGGLYA
-58 VNANVSVK
+58 VNANVNVK
-66 AVAKSSNWRF
+66 AVARNANWRF
-76 INWTDAEGKVVS
+76 KNWTDAEGKEVS
-88 TSNSFTHRKLNSAE
+88 TSSTFTHRKLNSAE
-102 TLTANYEYQKTSL
+102 TLTANYEYQKTSR
-115 LTIAYDPSSIK
+115 LTIAYDPSSIRA
-126 TSEVKEYA
+126 SEVKEYA
-134 VGVPYYTQASTYS
+134 VGVTYSYTASTYS

-180 AHYRYTP
+180 AHYRFTP

-193 NETKPKHKVFFRCDP
+193 NETKPKHKVYFRCDP
-208 AGLTGFNKTSGFSVS
+208 AGLAGFYQSNGFSVS
-223 EGSPYSVTVYSVSDY
+223 EGSTFGVTVYSVSDY
-238 EFKGWT
+238 EFKAWT
-244 WEGETKVLET
+244 REGSSEIIGQYRTFNGT
-254 SYTWNVNMGTRDA
+254 MGKEDV

-304 TTLLPVYMQNT
+304 TTLLPIYMQNT

-328 KNLSVDV
+328 KNLKVDV
-335 ANIQKTLRTDAYT
+335 AGIQKTLRTEAYT

-360 SLEGGTQI
+360 SLAGGTQI

-382 QDALKDG
+382 QDALKDSV
-389 IYTVKFS
+389 YTVKFS
-396 DITGTT
+396 DIAGTT

-458 DGSTSTERNPMHIYA
+458 DGTTSTERNPMHSYA

-497 IINPANTWSASGDY
+497 IINPANTWTASGDY

-519 ARAFKSMHEMFE
+519 ARAFKSMHEMLS
-531 LLSQCKPEGTINVKT
+531 LLSQCTPDGTINVKT
-546 GGKEVFSVNLLTA
+546 GGKEAFSVNLQTA

-573 TTGVVMAFK
+573 KAGVVMAFK
-582 NEAQKPVTLQ
+582 NKAQNPVTLR
-592 FNTAANSADMQK
+592 FNVAANSTDMQK

-613 LENVQVT
+613 LDNVQVT
-620 LNGAAINIGEIGR
+620 LNGAAINIGEIDR
-633 YSEQT
+633 FSAQT
-638 ICSGTSTQPEAFTAI
+638 ICSGTSTQPEAFAAI
-653 SSSEKVKV
+653 SSSEAVRV
-661 KWTASVAEGCTVRG
+661 SWTASVAEGCTVRG
-675 YQLTGTDDLPAM
+675 YQLTGTGNLPAM

-702 VSVELNGVVALAYIY
+702 VSVELDGVAMYTYIY

-730 SSPSNNAV
+730 SSPSDNAV

-752 QDAVGYTFHYRR
+752 QAAVGYTFHYRR

-773 EAEEW
+773 EAAEW
-778 KEVKTTSP
+778 TVVNTTTP
-786 STTFVP
+786 STAFVP

-807 CYEKVDSEHRTFS
+807 CNETVESAHRTFS
-820 ISKRSDLTV
+820 IRKRSDLTV
-829 ESVTVPAEV
+829 ESVTVPTEV

-858 RSSAWTDMLYEERA
+858 RRSNWQDIICEEQANGSYRE
-872 DGKQYYG
+872 
-879 IKGIAHRGVLQP
+879 IKRISHNGVLQP
-891 GESYTVTFTVTSP
+891 GDSYTVTFTVTSP
-904 GASVSGFRYM
+904 DATLSEVSYL
-914 VETDVYAE
+914 VETDSWNE
-922 ETESDE
+922 ETESNE
-928 SNNSKFT
+928 SNNIKVS
-935 DPIAIVNRYIDAAD
+935 DPISIIKRYIDAAD
-949 YEALKAIYAATN
+949 YEALKVLYQATN
-961 GGAWTS
+961 GGAWTN

-980 RWPGV
+980 GWPGV

-992 VLAIDLQDN
+992 VLAIDLQNN
-1001 NLSGSLPT
+1001 NLRGTLPT
-1009 EGMQMKSLRTLN
+1009 EGMEMKSLRTLN
-1021 LRRNNL
+1021 LSGNSLN
-1027 RGDVAAFCKLLP
+1027 GDVAAFCKLLP

-1048 NLFTEIKEALPTHI
+1048 NLFTELSGVLPAHI

-1089 LADIQLGSLIA
+1089 HADIQLGTLIA
-1100 YDHKNQNFEAH
+1100 YDHQNQNFEAH
-1111 PSLSIYTTDNNSYVG
+1111 PTLRIYTTANNSYVG
-1126 EMRYEDGAYR
+1126 EMRYTDGAYR
-1136 YYLSGTYTYASGTE
+1136 YYLSGTYNYASGTE
-1150 FCIRSNGGVAQN
+1150 FCIRSYEGVAQN

-1205 AADTYEGSGIN
+1205 AADTYQGGGIN

-1227 IGSNDNADR
+1227 IGSNDNADQ
-1236 KTVMAAQRR
+1236 KSLMAAQRR
-1245 WTESLGDG
+1245 WTESLGED
-1253 ASAANV
+1253 ASTANV
-1259 LSVEDGALWLNA
+1259 LSVEDDALWLDA

-1292 ALSKQRYQLVT
+1292 AMSKQRYQLVT

-1324 RTKLLQLAKPARVD
+1324 RTKLLRLAKPARVY
-1338 QTMAAD
+1338 QAMAAD
-1344 IDAQPVGIAF
+1344 IDAQPVGVAF
-1354 EGQATGIDAVTT
+1354 EGQTT
-1366 DAKSRE
+1366 DIDTVTAEAESRE
-1372 DVYSIDG
+1372 DVYTIDG
-1379 RKLNGVE
+1379 RKLNGVA
-1386 REGIYI
+1386 REGVYI

>member
-1 MIKARYILTL
+1 MIKSRYILTL
-11 FAMLLSM
+11 LAMLLSM

-28 SPPEPGARYKLTL
+28 SPPEPGARYKLTV
-41 KAQPAEAATVS
+41 KAQPVEAATVS
-52 GGGLYV
+52 GGGLYA

-66 AVAKSSNWRF
+66 AVARNANWRF
-76 INWTDAEGKVVS
+76 KNWTDAEGKVVN
-88 TSNSFTHRKLNSAE
+88 TSSSFTHRKLNSAE
-102 TLTANYEYQKTSL
+102 TLTANYEYQKTSR
-115 LTIAYDPSSIK
+115 LTVAYDPSSIRA
-126 TSEVKEYA
+126 SEVKEYA
-134 VGVPYYTQASTYS
+134 VGVTYSYTASTYS

-159 TVISTNRTVS
+159 TVISTTRAVS

-180 AHYRYTP
+180 AHYRFTP

-193 NETKPKHKVFFRCDP
+193 NETKPKHKVYFRCDP
-208 AGLTGFNKTSGFSVS
+208 AGLAGFNKTSGFSVS

-244 WEGETKVLET
+244 WEGETKILET
-254 SYTWNVNMGTRDA
+254 SHTWNVNMGTRDA
-267 HLVAHFE
+267 YLVAHFE
-274 FKPSSPSEPSTDTKQ
+274 FKPSSPSEPSTDSKQ

-304 TTLLPVYMQNT
+304 TTLLPIYMQNT

-328 KNLSVDV
+328 KNLTVDV

-382 QDALKDG
+382 QEALKDSV
-389 IYTVKFS
+389 YTVKFS
-396 DITGTT
+396 DIAATT
-402 LEDAAINF
+402 TADAVINF

-432 VETYMNRAQLTN
+432 VETYMNRAQFTN

-458 DGSTSTERNPMHIYA
+458 DGATSTERNPMHSYA

-511 RLDPTVNS
+511 RLDPTANS
-519 ARAFKSMHEMFE
+519 ARAFKSMHEMLS
-531 LLSQCKPEGTINVKT
+531 LLSQCTPDGTINVKT
-546 GGKEVFSVNLLTA
+546 GGKEAFDANLQSA
-559 DSLALLSTL
+559 DSLAQLSTL

-573 TTGVVMAFK
+573 KAGVVMAFK
-582 NEAQKPVTLQ
+582 NEAQNPVTLR
-592 FNTAANSADMQK
+592 FNVAANSTDMQK
-604 VTDFFRHIS
+604 TTDFFRHIS
-613 LENVQVT
+613 LDNVVVT
-620 LNGAAINIGEIGR
+620 LNGAAINIGEIDR
-633 YSEQT
+633 FSAQT
-638 ICSGTSTQPEAFTAI
+638 ICSGASTQPEAFTAI

-661 KWTASVAEGCTVRG
+661 SWTASVAEGCTVRG
-675 YQLTGTDDLPAM
+675 YQLTGNGNLPTM

-702 VSVELNGVVALAYIY
+702 VSVELDGVAMYTYIY

-730 SSPSNNAV
+730 SSPSDKAT

-752 QDAVGYTFHYRR
+752 QAAVGYTFHYRR
-764 TDAEATEDG
+764 TDVEAES
-773 EAEEW
+773 AEEW

-786 STTFVP
+786 STAFVP

-807 CYEKVDSEHRTFS
+807 CNETVESAHRTFS
-820 ISKRSDLTV
+820 IRKRSDLTV
-829 ESVTVPAEV
+829 VSVTAPAEV

-858 RSSAWTDMLYEERA
+858 RNSNWQDIICEEQA
-872 DGKQYYG
+872 DGSYRE
-879 IKGIAHRGVLQP
+879 IKRISHNGVLQP
-891 GESYTVTFTVTSP
+891 GDSYTVTFTVTSP
-904 GASVSGFRYM
+904 DATLSEVSYL
-914 VETDVYAE
+914 VETDSWNE
-922 ETESDE
+922 ETESNE
-928 SNNSKFT
+928 SNNIKVS
-935 DPIAIVNRYIDAAD
+935 DPISIIKRYIDAAD
-949 YEALKAIYAATN
+949 YEALKVLYQATN
-961 GGAWTS
+961 GGAWTN

-980 RWPGV
+980 GWPGV

-992 VLAIDLQDN
+992 VLAIDLQNN
-1001 NLSGSLPT
+1001 NLRGSLPT
-1009 EGMQMKSLRTLN
+1009 EGMEMKSLRTLN
-1021 LRRNNL
+1021 LSGNSL
-1027 RGDVAAFCKLLP
+1027 SGDVAAFCKLLP

-1048 NLFTEIKEALPTHI
+1048 NLFTELSGVLPAHI
-1062 TSLNLQNQ
+1062 TSLNLQSQ

-1089 LADIQLGSLIA
+1089 QADIQLGTLIA
-1100 YDHKNQNFEAH
+1100 YDHKNQNFKAH
-1111 PSLSIYTTDNNSYVG
+1111 PTLRIYTTANNSYVG
-1126 EMRYEDGAYR
+1126 EMRYTDGAYR
-1136 YYLSGTYTYASGTE
+1136 YYLSGTYNYASGTE
-1150 FCIRSNGGVAQN
+1150 FCIRSYEGVAQN

-1205 AADTYEGSGIN
+1205 AADTYEGGGIN

-1227 IGSNDNADR
+1227 IGSNDNADL
-1236 KTVMAAQRR
+1236 KSLMSAQRR
-1245 WTESLGDG
+1245 WTESMGEE
-1253 ASAANV
+1253 ASTANV
-1259 LSVEDGALWLNA
+1259 LSVEDGALWIDA

-1292 ALSKQRYQLVT
+1292 AMSKQRYQLVT
-1303 HNTANGVRVV
+1303 HNTANGVRIV

-1324 RTKLLQLAKPARVD
+1324 RTKLLRLAKPARVY
-1338 QTMAAD
+1338 QAMAAD
-1344 IDAQPVGIAF
+1344 IDAQPVGVAF
-1354 EGQATGIDAVTT
+1354 EGQTTDIDTVTT
-1366 DAKSRE
+1366 DVDSRGA
-1372 DVYSIDG
+1372 VYSLDG
-1379 RKLNGVE
+1379 RKLNGVA
-1386 REGIYI
+1386 REGVYI
-1392 VNGKKKAINRHQL
+1392 VNGKKKAINRHQ
-1405 K
+1405 

>member
-1 MIKARYILTL
+1 
-11 FAMLLSM
+11 MLLSM

-41 KAQPAEAATVS
+41 KAEPKEAATVS
-52 GGGLYV
+52 GGGLYA

-66 AVAKSSNWRF
+66 AVARNANWRF
-76 INWTDAEGKVVS
+76 LNWTDAEGKVVS
-88 TSNSFTHRKLNSAE
+88 TSSTFTHRKLNSAE

-115 LTIAYDPSSIK
+115 LTVAYDPSSIR

-134 VGVPYYTQASTYS
+134 VGVTYSYTASTYS

-180 AHYRYTP
+180 AHYRFTP

-193 NETKPKHKVFFRCDP
+193 NETKPKHKVYFRCDP
-208 AGLTGFNKTSGFSVS
+208 AGLAGFNKTSGFSVS
-223 EGSPYSVTVYSVSDY
+223 EGSAYSVTVYSVSDY

-244 WEGETKVLET
+244 WEGETKILET
-254 SYTWNVNMGTRDA
+254 SRTWNVNMGTRDA

-304 TTLLPVYMQNT
+304 TTLLPIYMQNT

-328 KNLSVDV
+328 KNLTVDV
-335 ANIQKTLRTDAYT
+335 AGIQKTLRTDVYT

-353 EDSVLSV
+353 KDSVLSV

-368 VEHDGVVVRIPVSA
+368 MEHDGVVVRIPVSA
-382 QDALKDG
+382 QEALKDS
-389 IYTVKFS
+389 IYTVRFS
-396 DITGTT
+396 DIAGTT
-402 LEDAAINF
+402 TADAVINF

-432 VETYMNRAQLTN
+432 VETYMNRAQFTN

-458 DGSTSTERNPMHIYA
+458 DGTTSTERDPMHSYA

-497 IINPANTWSASGDY
+497 IINPANTWTASGDY

-519 ARAFKSMHEMFE
+519 ARAFKSMHEMFD

-546 GGKEVFSVNLLTA
+546 GGKEVFEADLQTA

-604 VTDFFRHIS
+604 VTDFFRQIT
-613 LENVQVT
+613 LENVVVT

-638 ICSGTSTQPEAFTAI
+638 ICSGTSTQPEAFSAI
-653 SSSEKVKV
+653 SSSEAVKV
-661 KWTASVAEGCTVRG
+661 SWTASVAEGCTVRG
-675 YQLTGTDDLPAM
+675 YQLIGTGNLPAM

-702 VSVELNGVVALAYIY
+702 VNVELNGVAMYTYIY
-717 KVYVKPLLKSLAL
+717 KVYVKPLLKNLTL
-730 SSPSNNAV
+730 SSPSDKAT

-745 LSCSNLG
+745 LNCSNLG
-752 QDAVGYTFHYRR
+752 QAAVGYTFHYRR
-764 TDAEATEDG
+764 TDAEAESV
-773 EAEEW
+773 EEW

-786 STTFVP
+786 STAFVP

-807 CYEKVDSEHRTFS
+807 CSETVDSEHRTFS
-820 ISKRSDLTV
+820 IRKRSDLTV
-829 ESVTVPAEV
+829 ESVTAPVEV
-838 KANTTF
+838 KANTQF
-844 QITAVVRNIGKGAT
+844 EVKAVVRNIGKGAT
-858 RSSAWTDMLYEERA
+858 RSSAWTDALYEVRPSGA
-872 DGKQYYG
+872 VRVGTQ
-879 IKGIAHRGVLQP
+879 AHYGVLQP
-891 GESYTVTFTVTSP
+891 DDSYTVTFNIMSP
-904 GASVSGFRYM
+904 DASQSEVSYF
-914 VETDVYAE
+914 VETDLYRE

-928 SNNSKFT
+928 SNNIKST
-935 DPIAIVNRYIDAAD
+935 DPIALINRYIDAAD
-949 YEALKAIYAATN
+949 YEALKVLYQATN
-961 GGAWTS
+961 GGAWTN

-980 RWPGV
+980 GWPGV

-992 VLAIDLQDN
+992 VLAIELQNN
-1001 NLSGSLPT
+1001 NLRGNLPT
-1009 EGMQMKSLRTLN
+1009 EGMEMKSLRTLN
-1021 LRRNNL
+1021 LSGNSLN
-1027 RGDVAAFCKLLP
+1027 GDVAAFCKLLP

-1048 NLFTEIKEALPTHI
+1048 NLFTELTGVLPAHI

-1078 FTLQEWAMGDK
+1078 FTQQEWAMGDK
-1089 LADIQLGSLIA
+1089 LADIKLGSLIA
-1100 YDHKNQNFEAH
+1100 YDHQNQNFEAH
-1111 PSLSIYTTDNNSYVG
+1111 PTLRIYTTANNSYVG
-1126 EMRYEDGAYR
+1126 EMRYTDGAYR
-1136 YYLSGTYTYASGTE
+1136 YYLSGTYNYASGTE
-1150 FCIRSNGGVAQN
+1150 FCIRSYEGVAQN

-1169 TWTKGDVNADA
+1169 TWIKGDVNADA

-1205 AADTYEGSGIN
+1205 AADTYEGGGIN

-1227 IGSNDNADR
+1227 IGSNDNADQ
-1236 KTVMAAQRR
+1236 KSLMAAQRR
-1245 WTESLGDG
+1245 WTESMGEE
-1253 ASAANV
+1253 ASTANV
-1259 LSVEDGALWLNA
+1259 LSVEDGALWLDA
-1271 SDQVA
+1271 TDQVA

-1292 ALSKQRYQLVT
+1292 AMSKQRYQLVT

-1324 RTKLLQLAKPARVD
+1324 RTKLLRLAKPARVY
-1338 QTMAAD
+1338 QAMAAD
-1344 IDAQPVGIAF
+1344 IDAQPVGVAF
-1354 EGQATGIDAVTT
+1354 EGQTT
-1366 DAKSRE
+1366 DIDTITTDVDSRE
-1372 DVYSIDG
+1372 AVYSLDG
-1379 RKLNGVE
+1379 RKLNGVA
-1386 REGIYI
+1386 REGVYI
-1392 VNGKKKAINRHQL
+1392 VNGKKKAINRHQ
-1405 K
+1405 

>member
-1 MIKARYILTL
+1 
-11 FAMLLSM
+11 MLLSM

-76 INWTDAEGKVVS
+76 KNWTDAEGKEVS
-88 TSNSFTHRKLNSAE
+88 TSSSFTHRKLNSAE
-102 TLTANYEYQKTSL
+102 TLTANYEYQKTSR
-115 LTIAYDPSSIK
+115 LTIAYDPSSIM
-126 TSEVKEYA
+126 TSEVKEYV
-134 VGVPYYTQASTYS
+134 VGVTYSYTASTYS

-159 TVISTNRTVS
+159 TVISTNRKVS
-169 YTVTENDETIT
+169 YTFTENDETIT

-193 NETKPKHKVFFRCDP
+193 NETKPKHKVFFKCDP
-208 AGLTGFNKTSGFSVS
+208 AGLVGFNQNNGFSVY
-223 EGSPYSVTVYSVSDY
+223 EGKTFSVTVYDAGSY
-238 EFKGWT
+238 EFKGWSR
-244 WEGETKVLET
+244 EGSSEIIGQYRTFNGT
-254 SYTWNVNMGTRDA
+254 MGKEDV

-274 FKPSSPSEPSTDTKQ
+274 FKPSSPSEPSTDSKQ

-348 VQAAQ
+348 VQAVQ

-382 QDALKDG
+382 QEALKDG

-402 LEDAAINF
+402 TADAAINF

-546 GGKEVFSVNLLTA
+546 GGKEVFSVNLQTA

-582 NEAQKPVTLQ
+582 NETANPVTLQ
-592 FNTAANSADMQK
+592 FNAAANSADLQK
-604 VTDFFRHIS
+604 VTAFFSHIS
-613 LENVQVT
+613 LENVVVT

-653 SSSEKVKV
+653 SSSEAVKV

-675 YQLTGTDDLPAM
+675 YQLTGTGDLPDM

-730 SSPSNNAV
+730 SSPSNNAT

-752 QDAVGYTFHYRR
+752 QAAVGYTFHYRR
-764 TDAEATEDG
+764 TDAEAEG
-773 EAEEW
+773 AEEW
-778 KEVKTTSP
+778 KEVKTTTL
-786 STTFVP
+786 STAFVP

-807 CYEKVDSEHRTFS
+807 CYEMVDSEHRTFS

-829 ESVTVPAEV
+829 ESVTAPVEV

-858 RSSAWTDMLYEERA
+858 RSSAWTDMLYEERD

-904 GASVSGFRYM
+904 NASVGDFRYM
-914 VETDVYAE
+914 VGTDVYE
-922 ETESDE
+922 EESESDE
-928 SNNSKFT
+928 NNNSKFT
-935 DPIAIVNRYIDAAD
+935 DPISIGNRYIDAAD
-949 YEALKAIYAATN
+949 YEALKVLYQATN
-961 GGAWTS
+961 GGAWTR

-975 AVTST
+975 AVST
-980 RWPGV
+980 TGWPGV
-985 TFDEEGH
+985 TFDEAGH
-992 VLAIDLQDN
+992 VLAIDLHNN
-1001 NLSGSLPT
+1001 NLTGNLPT
-1009 EGMQMKSLRTLN
+1009 EGVAFKSLKSLN
-1021 LRRNNL
+1021 LSSNSL
-1027 RGDVAAFCKLLP
+1027 KGDVAAFSKQMP
-1039 ALETLNLGY
+1039 ALETLNMSY
-1048 NLFTEIKEALPTHI
+1048 NLLEELKECLPAHI

-1070 REGYSLST
+1070 RERYNLST

-1089 LADIQLGSLIA
+1089 QADIQLGSLIA
-1100 YDHKNQNFEAH
+1100 YDHQNQNFEAH
-1111 PSLSIYTTDNNSYVG
+1111 PTLRIYTADNNSYVG
-1126 EMRYEDGAYR
+1126 EMRYSDGAYR
-1136 YYLSGTYTYASGTE
+1136 YYLSGTYNYASGTE
-1150 FCIRSNGGVAQN
+1150 FCIRVSAGAAQN

-1185 DAQQTLNYIM
+1185 DAQQTLNYII
-1195 GTQNGNFNYP
+1195 GSQNGNFNYP

-1245 WTESLGDG
+1245 WTESLGEE
-1253 ASAANV
+1253 ASTHNV

-1366 DAKSRE
+1366 DAESRE

>member
-66 AVAKSSNWRF
+66 AVANSSNWRF
-76 INWTDAEGKVVS
+76 INWTDAKGNEVS
-88 TSNSFTHRKLNSAE
+88 TNSSFTHRKLNSND
-102 TLTANYEYQKTSL
+102 TLTANYEYQKTSR
-115 LTIAYDPSSIK
+115 LTIAYDPSSIG
-126 TSEVKEYA
+126 TSEVKEYV
-134 VGVPYYTQASTYS
+134 VGVTYSYTASTYS

-159 TVISTNRTVS
+159 TVISTNREVR

-208 AGLTGFNKTSGFSVS
+208 AGLAGFNKTSGFSVS

-254 SYTWNVNMGTRDA
+254 SHTWNVNMGTRDA

-328 KNLSVDV
+328 KNLKVDV
-335 ANIQKTLRTDAYT
+335 AGIRKTMRTDAYT

-368 VEHDGVVVRIPVSA
+368 VEHDGVVVHIPVSA

-389 IYTVKFS
+389 IYTVRFS
-396 DITGTT
+396 DIAGTT

-519 ARAFKSMHEMFE
+519 ARAFKSMHEMLE

-546 GGKEVFSVNLLTA
+546 GGKEAFSVNLQTA

-582 NEAQKPVTLQ
+582 NEAPNPVTLQ

-613 LENVQVT
+613 LENVVVT
-620 LNGAAINIGEIGR
+620 LNGAAINIGEIGHF
-633 YSEQT
+633 SEQT
-638 ICSGTSTQPEAFTAI
+638 ICSGTSTQPEAFADI
-653 SSSEKVKV
+653 SSSEAVEV

-675 YQLTGTDDLPAM
+675 YKLTGTGDLPDM

-730 SSPSNNAV
+730 SSPSNNAT
-738 LEYGQVT
+738 LDYGQVT

-752 QDAVGYTFHYRR
+752 QAAVGYTFHYRR
-764 TDAEATEDG
+764 TDAEAEG
-773 EAEEW
+773 AEEW
-778 KEVKTTSP
+778 KEVKTTTP
-786 STTFVP
+786 STAFVP

-807 CYEKVDSEHRTFS
+807 CSEAVDSEHRTFS
-820 ISKRSDLTV
+820 IRKRSDLTV

-858 RSSAWTDMLYEERA
+858 RSSAWTDALYEKRPGGA
-872 DGKQYYG
+872 VRVGVQT
-879 IKGIAHRGVLQP
+879 HNGVLQP
-891 GESYTVTFTVTSP
+891 NNSYTVTFTVTSP
-904 GASVSGFRYM
+904 DASQNEVGYF
-914 VETDVYAE
+914 VQTDLYGS

-928 SNNSKFT
+928 SNNIKST
-935 DPIAIVNRYIDAAD
+935 DPIAIVNRYIDATD
-949 YEALKAIYAATN
+949 YEALKVLYQATN
-961 GGAWTS
+961 GGAWTN

-980 RWPGV
+980 GWPGV

-992 VLAIDLQDN
+992 VLAIDLQIN
-1001 NLSGSLPT
+1001 NLTGTLPT
-1009 EGMQMKSLRTLN
+1009 AGMEMKSLRTLN
-1021 LRRNNL
+1021 LSGNSL
-1027 RGDVAAFCKLLP
+1027 SGDVAAFCKLLP

-1048 NLFTEIKEALPTHI
+1048 NLFTELTDVLPAHI

-1070 REGYSLST
+1070 RERYSLST
-1078 FTLQEWAMGDK
+1078 FPLQEWAMGDK
-1089 LADIQLGSLIA
+1089 QADIQLGSLIA
-1100 YDHKNQNFEAH
+1100 YDHKNQNFEGH
-1111 PSLSIYTTDNNSYVG
+1111 PALRIYTADNNSYVG
-1126 EMRYEDGAYR
+1126 EMRYSDGAYR
-1136 YYLSGTYTYASGTE
+1136 YSLSGTYTYASGTE
-1150 FCIRSNGGVAQN
+1150 FCIRSAGGVAQN

-1205 AADTYEGSGIN
+1205 AADTYESSGIN

-1227 IGSNDNADR
+1227 IGSNDNASQ
-1236 KTVMAAQRR
+1236 KSLKAAQRR
-1245 WTESLGDG
+1245 WTESLGEE

-1303 HNTANGVRVV
+1303 RNTANGVRVV

-1354 EGQATGIDAVTT
+1354 EGQATDIDAVTT
-1366 DAKSRE
+1366 GAEGRE

-1379 RKLNGVE
+1379 RKLNGVTG
-1386 REGIYI
+1386 EGIYI
-1392 VNGKKKAINRHQL
+1392 VNGKKKAINRHQ
-1405 K
+1405 KK

>member
-1 MIKARYILTL
+1 MIKSRYILTL

-28 SPPEPGARYKLTL
+28 SPPEPGARYKLTV

-76 INWTDAEGKVVS
+76 KNWTNAEGEVVS
-88 TSNSFTHRKLNSAE
+88 TSSSFTHRKLNSAE
-102 TLTANYEYQKTSL
+102 TLTANYEYQKTSR

-134 VGVPYYTQASTYS
+134 VGVTYSYTASTYS

-159 TVISTNRTVS
+159 TVISTNREVR
-169 YTVTENDETIT
+169 YTFTENDETIT

-193 NETKPKHKVFFRCDP
+193 NETKPKHKVFFKCDP
-208 AGLTGFNKTSGFSVS
+208 AGLVGFNQNNGFSVY
-223 EGSPYSVTVYSVSDY
+223 EGKTFSVTVYDAGSY
-238 EFKGWT
+238 EFKGWSR
-244 WEGETKVLET
+244 EGSSEIIGQYRTFSGT
-254 SYTWNVNMGTRDA
+254 MGKEDV

-335 ANIQKTLRTDAYT
+335 AKIQKTLRTDAYT

-353 EDSVLSV
+353 EDNVLSV

-382 QDALKDG
+382 QEALKDSV
-389 IYTVKFS
+389 YTVKFS

-402 LEDAAINF
+402 LEDADINF

-473 EAGTYTVRLT
+473 EACTYTVRLT

-519 ARAFKSMHEMFE
+519 ARAFKSMHEMFD

-546 GGKEVFSVNLLTA
+546 GGKEAFSVNLQTA

-582 NEAQKPVTLQ
+582 NEAANPVTLQ
-592 FNTAANSADMQK
+592 FNAAANSTDLHK

-613 LENVQVT
+613 LENVVVT

-633 YSEQT
+633 FSEQT

-675 YQLTGTDDLPAM
+675 YQLTGTGDLPAM

-717 KVYVKPLLKSLAL
+717 KVYVKPKLKSLTL
-730 SSPSNNAV
+730 SSPSNNAT

-752 QDAVGYTFHYRR
+752 QAAVGYTFHYRR
-764 TDAEATEDG
+764 TDVQATEDG

-820 ISKRSDLTV
+820 ISKRSDLKV
-829 ESVTVPAEV
+829 VSVTVPAEV
-838 KANTTF
+838 MANTQF
-844 QITAVVRNIGKGAT
+844 EVKAVVRNIGKGAT
-858 RSSAWTDMLYEERA
+858 RSSGWTDALYEKRPGGAVRVGERT
-872 DGKQYYG
+872 
-879 IKGIAHRGVLQP
+879 HNGVLQP
-891 GESYTVTFTVTSP
+891 NDSYTVTFNITSP
-904 GASVSGFRYM
+904 DATQSEVSYF
-914 VETDVYAE
+914 VQTDLYGS

-928 SNNSKFT
+928 SNNIKST
-935 DPIAIVNRYIDAAD
+935 DPIALINRYIDAAD

-961 GGAWTS
+961 GGAWTN

-980 RWPGV
+980 GWPGV

-1009 EGMQMKSLRTLN
+1009 EGMEMKSLRTLN

-1078 FTLQEWAMGDK
+1078 FTQQEWAMGDK

-1100 YDHKNQNFEAH
+1100 YDHQNQNFEAH
-1111 PSLSIYTTDNNSYVG
+1111 PTLNIYTTDNNSYVG
-1126 EMRYEDGAYR
+1126 EMRYVDGAYR
-1136 YYLSGTYTYASGTE
+1136 YYLSGTYNYASGTE

-1245 WTESLGDG
+1245 WTESMDEG
-1253 ASAANV
+1253 ASTHNV
-1259 LSVEDGALWLNA
+1259 LSVDDGALWLDA
-1271 SDQVA
+1271 TDQVA

-1354 EGQATGIDAVTT
+1354 EGQATDIDAVTT
-1366 DAKSRE
+1366 DAESRE

-1386 REGIYI
+1386 CEGIYI

>member
-1 MIKARYILTL
+1 MIKSRYILTL

-41 KAQPAEAATVS
+41 KALPAEAATVS

-76 INWTDAEGKVVS
+76 KNWTDAEGKEVS
-88 TSNSFTHRKLNSAE
+88 TSSSFTHRKLNSAE
-102 TLTANYEYQKTSL
+102 TLTANYEYQKTSR

-134 VGVPYYTQASTYS
+134 VGLTYPYTASTYS

-159 TVISTNRTVS
+159 TVISTNREVR
-169 YTVTENDETIT
+169 YIFTENDETIT
-180 AHYRYTP
+180 AHYCYTP

-208 AGLTGFNKTSGFSVS
+208 AGLVGFNQNNGFSVY
-223 EGSPYSVTVYSVSDY
+223 EGKTFSVTVYDAGSY
-238 EFKGWT
+238 EFKGWSR
-244 WEGETKVLET
+244 EGSSEIIGQYRTFSGT
-254 SYTWNVNMGTRDA
+254 MGKEDVY
-267 HLVAHFE
+267 LVAHFE

-335 ANIQKTLRTDAYT
+335 AKIQKTLRTDAYT

-382 QDALKDG
+382 QEALKDSV
-389 IYTVKFS
+389 YTVKFS

-402 LEDAAINF
+402 LEDADINF

-531 LLSQCKPEGTINVKT
+531 LLSQCKPEGTINVKP
-546 GGKEVFSVNLLTA
+546 GGEKVFSVNLQTA

-582 NEAQKPVTLQ
+582 NEAAKPVTLQ
-592 FNTAANSADMQK
+592 FNAAANSADLQK
-604 VTDFFRHIS
+604 VTAFFSHIS
-613 LENVQVT
+613 LENVVVT

-633 YSEQT
+633 FSEQT

-675 YQLTGTDDLPAM
+675 YQLTGTGDLPDM

-730 SSPSNNAV
+730 SSPSDNAV

-752 QDAVGYTFHYRR
+752 QAAVGYTFHYRR
-764 TDAEATEDG
+764 TDAEADN
-773 EAEEW
+773 AEEW

-786 STTFVP
+786 STAFVP

-807 CYEKVDSEHRTFS
+807 CNETVESQHRTFS
-820 ISKRSDLTV
+820 IRKRSDLTV
-829 ESVTVPAEV
+829 ESVTAPAEV

-858 RSSAWTDMLYEERA
+858 RSNAWTDMLYEDRPSGA
-872 DGKQYYG
+872 VQVGQQ
-879 IKGIAHRGVLQP
+879 AHYGVLQS
-891 GESYTVTFTVTSP
+891 GEEYTITFNVTSP
-904 GASVSGFRYM
+904 DAS
-914 VETDVYAE
+914 TDGISYFVKTDIWNE

-928 SNNSKFT
+928 SNNIKVS
-935 DPIAIVNRYIDAAD
+935 DPISIIKRYIDAAD
-949 YEALKAIYAATN
+949 YEALKVLYQATN

-980 RWPGV
+980 GWPGV

-992 VLAIDLQDN
+992 VLAIDLQNN
-1001 NLSGSLPT
+1001 NLRGTLPT
-1009 EGMQMKSLRTLN
+1009 EGMEMKSLRTLN
-1021 LRRNNL
+1021 LSGNSLN
-1027 RGDVAAFCKLLP
+1027 GDVAAFCKLLP

-1070 REGYSLST
+1070 RERYSLST

-1089 LADIQLGSLIA
+1089 LADIKLGSLIA
-1100 YDHKNQNFEAH
+1100 YDHQNQNFEAH
-1111 PSLSIYTTDNNSYVG
+1111 PSLSIYTADNNSYVG
-1126 EMRYEDGAYR
+1126 EMRYSDGAYR
-1136 YYLSGTYTYASGTE
+1136 YYLSGTYNYASGTE
-1150 FCIRSNGGVAQN
+1150 FCIRSYEGVAQN

-1227 IGSNDNADR
+1227 IASNDNADR

-1245 WTESLGDG
+1245 WTESLGEE

-1281 LAGVKANDVKL
+1281 LVGVKANDVKL
-1292 ALSKQRYQLVT
+1292 ALSKQRYQLMT

-1366 DAKSRE
+1366 DAESRE

>member
-1 MIKARYILTL
+1 
-11 FAMLLSM
+11 MLLSM

-76 INWTDAEGKVVS
+76 INWTDAEGKVVN
-88 TSNSFTHRKLNSAE
+88 TSSSFTHRKLNSNE

-134 VGVPYYTQASTYS
+134 VGVTYSYTASTYS

-159 TVISTNRTVS
+159 TVISTERTVR

-180 AHYRYTP
+180 AHYRFTP

-193 NETKPKHKVFFRCDP
+193 NETKPKHKVYFKCDP
-208 AGLTGFNKTSGFSVS
+208 AGLTGFNQTNGFSVS
-223 EGSPYSVTVYSVSDY
+223 EGNTFGVTVYSVTDY

-244 WEGETKVLET
+244 REGSSEIIGQYRTFNGT
-254 SYTWNVNMGTRDA
+254 MGKEDV

-304 TTLLPVYMQNT
+304 TTLLPIYMQNT

-328 KNLSVDV
+328 KNLTVDV

-348 VQAAQ
+348 VQAVQ

-368 VEHDGVVVRIPVSA
+368 VEHDGVVVRIPVIA
-382 QDALKDG
+382 QDALKDSV
-389 IYTVKFS
+389 YTVKFS
-396 DITGTT
+396 DIAGTT
-402 LEDAAINF
+402 TADAAINF
-410 TSRSGRLV
+410 TNRPGRLV
-418 VSTPEEGDLQAKFS
+418 VSTPEEGDLQARFS
-432 VETYMNRAQLTN
+432 VETYMNRAQFTN

-458 DGSTSTERNPMHIYA
+458 DGTTSTERNPMHSYA

-519 ARAFKSMHEMFE
+519 ARAFKSMHEMFD

-546 GGKEVFSVNLLTA
+546 GGKEAFSVNLQTA

-592 FNTAANSADMQK
+592 FNTAANSLDMQK
-604 VTDFFRHIS
+604 VTDYFRHIT
-613 LENVQVT
+613 LENVVVT

-633 YSEQT
+633 FSEQT
-638 ICSGTSTQPEAFTAI
+638 ICSGTSTQPEAFAAI
-653 SSSEKVKV
+653 SSSEAVKV
-661 KWTASVAEGCTVRG
+661 SWTASVAEGCTVRG
-675 YQLTGTDDLPAM
+675 YQFTGTGNLPAM

-702 VSVELNGVVALAYIY
+702 VNVELNGVAMYTYIY
-717 KVYVKPLLKSLAL
+717 KVYVKPLLKNLTL
-730 SSPSNNAV
+730 SSPSDKAT

-752 QDAVGYTFHYRR
+752 QAAVGYTFHYRR
-764 TDAEATEDG
+764 TDAEAESV
-773 EAEEW
+773 EEW

-786 STTFVP
+786 STAFVP

-807 CYEKVDSEHRTFS
+807 CSETVDSEHRTFS
-820 ISKRSDLTV
+820 IRKRSDLTV
-829 ESVTVPAEV
+829 ESVTAPVEV
-838 KANTTF
+838 KANTQF
-844 QITAVVRNIGKGAT
+844 EVKAVVRNIGKGAT
-858 RSSAWTDMLYEERA
+858 RSSAWTDALYEVRPSGA
-872 DGKQYYG
+872 VRVGTQ
-879 IKGIAHRGVLQP
+879 AHYSVLQP
-891 GESYTVTFTVTSP
+891 DDSYTVTFNITSP
-904 GASVSGFRYM
+904 DATQSEVSYF
-914 VETDVYAE
+914 VETDTYRE

-928 SNNSKFT
+928 SNNIKST
-935 DPIAIVNRYIDAAD
+935 DPIALINRYIDAAD
-949 YEALKAIYAATN
+949 YEALKVLYHATN
-961 GGAWTS
+961 GGAWTN

-980 RWPGV
+980 GWPGV

-992 VLAIDLQDN
+992 VLAIELQNN
-1001 NLSGSLPT
+1001 NLRGNLPT
-1009 EGMQMKSLRTLN
+1009 EGMEMKSLRTLN
-1021 LRRNNL
+1021 LSHNNL
-1027 RGDVAAFCKLLP
+1027 KGDVAAFCKLLP

-1048 NLFTEIKEALPTHI
+1048 NLFTELTGVLPAHI

-1078 FTLQEWAMGDK
+1078 FTQQEWAMGDK

-1100 YDHKNQNFEAH
+1100 YDHQNQNFEAH
-1111 PSLSIYTTDNNSYVG
+1111 PTLRIYTTDNNSYVG
-1126 EMRYEDGAYR
+1126 EMIYSDGAYR
-1136 YYLSGTYTYASGTE
+1136 YSLSGTYNYASGTE
-1150 FCIRSNGGVAQN
+1150 FCIRSSGGVAQN

-1205 AADTYEGSGIN
+1205 AADTYEGGGIN

-1236 KTVMAAQRR
+1236 KSLMAAQRR
-1245 WTESLGDG
+1245 WTESMGEG
-1253 ASAANV
+1253 TSTHNV
-1259 LSVEDGALWLNA
+1259 LSVEDGALWLDA
-1271 SDQVA
+1271 ADQVA

-1292 ALSKQRYQLVT
+1292 AMSKQRYQLVT

-1313 IISTTGDIISG
+1313 IISTTGDIIRG
-1324 RTKLLQLAKPARVD
+1324 RTKLLRLAKPARVE
-1338 QTMAAD
+1338 QAMAAD
-1344 IDAQPVGIAF
+1344 IDAQPVGVAF
-1354 EGQATGIDAVTT
+1354 EGQTSDIDAVT
-1366 DAKSRE
+1366 AGAESLE
-1372 DVYSIDG
+1372 GVYSIDG
-1379 RKLNGVE
+1379 RKLNGVAGK
-1386 REGIYI
+1386 GIYI

>member
-1 MIKARYILTL
+1 MIKSRYILTL

-28 SPPEPGARYKLTL
+28 SPPEPGARYKLTV

-52 GGGLYV
+52 GGGLYA

-66 AVAKSSNWRF
+66 AVAKSSNWCF
-76 INWTDAEGKVVS
+76 KNWTDADGKVVS
-88 TSNSFTHRKLNSAE
+88 AKSSFTHSKLNSNE
-102 TLTANYEYQKTSL
+102 TLTANYEYQKTSR
-115 LTIAYDPSSIK
+115 LTIAYDPSSIQ

-134 VGVPYYTQASTYS
+134 VGVTYSYTASTYS

-159 TVISTNRTVS
+159 TVISTNRAVS

-193 NETKPKHKVFFRCDP
+193 NETKPKHKVYFKCDP
-208 AGLTGFNKTSGFSVS
+208 AGLVGFNQNNGFSVY
-223 EGSPYSVTVYSVSDY
+223 EGKTFSVTVYDAGSY

-244 WEGETKVLET
+244 REGSSEIIGQYRTFSGT
-254 SYTWNVNMGTRDA
+254 MGKEDV

-328 KNLSVDV
+328 KNLTVDV
-335 ANIQKTLRTDAYT
+335 AGIQKTLRTDAYT
-348 VQAAQ
+348 VQAVQ

-519 ARAFKSMHEMFE
+519 ARAFKSMHEMLS

-546 GGKEVFSVNLLTA
+546 GGKEAFSVNLQTA

-582 NEAQKPVTLQ
+582 NEAAKPVTLQ
-592 FNTAANSADMQK
+592 FNAAANSADMQK

-613 LENVQVT
+613 LENVVVT
-620 LNGAAINIGEIGR
+620 LNGAAIKIGEIDR

-638 ICSGTSTQPEAFTAI
+638 ICSGTSTQPEAFAAI
-653 SSSEKVKV
+653 SSSEAVKV
-661 KWTASVAEGCTVRG
+661 SWTASVAEGCTVRG
-675 YQLTGTDDLPAM
+675 YQLTGTGDLPAM

-717 KVYVKPLLKSLAL
+717 KVYVKPMLKSLAL
-730 SSPSNNAV
+730 SSPSNNAT

-752 QDAVGYTFHYRR
+752 QAAVGYTFHYRR
-764 TDAEATEDG
+764 TDVQATEDG
-773 EAEEW
+773 EAAEW

-786 STTFVP
+786 STAFVP

-807 CYEKVDSEHRTFS
+807 CSEAVDSEHRTFS
-820 ISKRSDLTV
+820 IRKRSDLTV

-838 KANTTF
+838 KANTAF

-858 RSSAWTDMLYEERA
+858 RSSGWTDALYEKRPGGA
-872 DGKQYYG
+872 VRVGVRT
-879 IKGIAHRGVLQP
+879 HNGVLQP
-891 GESYTVTFTVTSP
+891 NDSYTVTFYVMSP
-904 GASVSGFRYM
+904 DATQNEVSYF
-914 VETDVYAE
+914 VQTDLYGS
-922 ETESDE
+922 ETESNE
-928 SNNSKFT
+928 SNNIMST
-935 DPIAIVNRYIDAAD
+935 DTIAIINRYIDAAD
-949 YEALKAIYAATN
+949 YEALKVLYQATN
-961 GGAWTS
+961 GGAWTN

-980 RWPGV
+980 GWPGV

-992 VLAIDLQDN
+992 VLAIDLQNN
-1001 NLSGSLPT
+1001 NLRGTLPT
-1009 EGMQMKSLRTLN
+1009 EGMEMKSLRTLN
-1021 LRRNNL
+1021 LSGNSLN
-1027 RGDVAAFCKLLP
+1027 GDVAAFCKLLP

-1048 NLFTEIKEALPTHI
+1048 NLFTELSGVLPAHI

-1089 LADIQLGSLIA
+1089 QADIQLGTLIA

-1111 PSLSIYTTDNNSYVG
+1111 PTLRIYTTANNSYVG
-1126 EMRYEDGAYR
+1126 EMRYTDGAYR
-1136 YYLSGTYTYASGTE
+1136 YYLSGTYNYASGTE
-1150 FCIRSNGGVAQN
+1150 FCIRSYEGVAQN

-1169 TWTKGDVNADA
+1169 TWIKGDVNADA

-1245 WTESLGDG
+1245 WTESLGEE

-1366 DAKSRE
+1366 DAESRE

>member
-28 SPPEPGARYKLTL
+28 SPPEPGARYKLTV

-52 GGGLYV
+52 GGGLYA

-76 INWTDAEGKVVS
+76 KNWTNAEGEVVS
-88 TSNSFTHRKLNSAE
+88 TSSSFTHRKLNSAE
-102 TLTANYEYQKTSL
+102 TLTANYEYQKTSR
-115 LTIAYDPSSIK
+115 LTIAYDPSSIM
-126 TSEVKEYA
+126 TSEVKEYV
-134 VGVPYYTQASTYS
+134 VGVTYAYTASTYS

-159 TVISTNRTVS
+159 TVISTERKVS
-169 YTVTENDETIT
+169 YTFTENDETIT

-208 AGLTGFNKTSGFSVS
+208 AGLVGFNQNNGFSVS
-223 EGSPYSVTVYSVSDY
+223 EGKTFSVTVYDAGSY

-244 WEGETKVLET
+244 REGSSEIIGQYRTFNGT
-254 SYTWNVNMGTRDA
+254 MGKEDV

-274 FKPSSPSEPSTDTKQ
+274 FKPSSPSEPSADTKQ

-328 KNLSVDV
+328 KNLKVD
-335 ANIQKTLRTDAYT
+335 AAGIQKTLRTDAYT

-458 DGSTSTERNPMHIYA
+458 DGSTSTERNPMHSYA

-497 IINPANTWSASGDY
+497 IINPANTWTASGDY

-519 ARAFKSMHEMFE
+519 ARAFKSMHEMLE

-546 GGKEVFSVNLLTA
+546 GGKEVFEANLQTA

-573 TTGVVMAFK
+573 TTGVVMAFR
-582 NEAQKPVTLQ
+582 NEAAKPVTLQ
-592 FNTAANSADMQK
+592 FNTAANSADLQK
-604 VTDFFRHIS
+604 VTAFFRHIT
-613 LENVQVT
+613 LENVVVT

-638 ICSGTSTQPEAFTAI
+638 ICSGTSTQPEAFAAI
-653 SSSEKVKV
+653 SSSEAVKV
-661 KWTASVAEGCTVRG
+661 SWTASVAEGCTVRG
-675 YQLTGTDDLPAM
+675 YQFTGTGNLPAM

-702 VSVELNGVVALAYIY
+702 VNVELNGAVMYTYIY
-717 KVYVKPLLKSLAL
+717 KVYVKPLLKSLSL
-730 SSPSNNAV
+730 SSPSNNAT

-752 QDAVGYTFHYRR
+752 QAAVGYTFHYRR
-764 TDAEATEDG
+764 TDAES
-773 EAEEW
+773 AEEW

-786 STTFVP
+786 STAFVP

-798 EWYATAHGE
+798 EWFATAHGE
-807 CYEKVDSEHRTFS
+807 CSEAVDSEHRTFS
-820 ISKRSDLTV
+820 IRKRSDLTV
-829 ESVTVPAEV
+829 ESVTAPVEV

-858 RSSAWTDMLYEERA
+858 RSSAWTDALYEKRP
-872 DGKQYYG
+872 DGAVRVGTQ
-879 IKGIAHRGVLQP
+879 AHYGVLQP
-891 GESYTVTFTVTSP
+891 DASYTVTFNITSP
-904 GASVSGFRYM
+904 DATQSEVSYF
-914 VETDVYAE
+914 VETDLYRE

-928 SNNSKFT
+928 SNNITST
-935 DPIAIVNRYIDAAD
+935 DPIALINRYIDAAD
-949 YEALKAIYAATN
+949 YEALKVLYQATN
-961 GGAWTS
+961 GGAWTN
-967 KTWRIGSN
+967 KIWRIGSN

-980 RWPGV
+980 GWPGV

-992 VLAIDLQDN
+992 VLAIELQNN
-1001 NLSGSLPT
+1001 NLRGNLPT
-1009 EGMQMKSLRTLN
+1009 EGMEMKSLRTLN
-1021 LRRNNL
+1021 LSGNSLN
-1027 RGDVAAFCKLLP
+1027 GDVAAFCKLLP

-1048 NLFTEIKEALPTHI
+1048 NLFTELTGVLPAHI

-1078 FTLQEWAMGDK
+1078 FTQQEWAMGDK

-1100 YDHKNQNFEAH
+1100 YDHQNQNFEAH
-1111 PSLSIYTTDNNSYVG
+1111 PTLRIYTTDNNSYVG
-1126 EMRYEDGAYR
+1126 EMIYSDGAYR
-1136 YYLSGTYTYASGTE
+1136 YSLSGTYNYASGTE
-1150 FCIRSNGGVAQN
+1150 FCIRSSGGVAQN

-1205 AADTYEGSGIN
+1205 AADTYEGGGIN

-1236 KTVMAAQRR
+1236 KSLMAAQRR
-1245 WTESLGDG
+1245 WTESMGEG
-1253 ASAANV
+1253 TSTHNV
-1259 LSVEDGALWLNA
+1259 LSVEDGALWLDA

-1281 LAGVKANDVKL
+1281 LAGVRANDVKL
-1292 ALSKQRYQLVT
+1292 AMSKQRYQLVT
-1303 HNTANGVRVV
+1303 RNTANGVRVV

-1354 EGQATGIDAVTT
+1354 EGQATDIDAVTT
-1366 DAKSRE
+1366 DAESRE

-1379 RKLNGVE
+1379 RKLNGVTG
-1386 REGIYI
+1386 EGIYI
-1392 VNGKKKAINRHQL
+1392 VNGKKKAINRHQM